1 MAEGRPVQTTLLGLA
16 IAFIIAL
23 LAALIGPYYIDW
35 NQFRPQFEAEAGKII
50 GVPVRVAGELDARLL
65 PAPTLRLRGVT
76 FGGNN
81 DLGRLRADKL
91 DVEFSLGSLMRGE
104 WRATE
109 LSVGGMAVDLGLDA
123 RGRVDLPSTASG
135 TFNLASLAIE
145 RLNLTG
151 RIALHD
157 AASRST
163 LELNDIAF
171 SGDVRSLAGSVRGD
185 GSFTARGVRYPFRV
199 SSGPSA
205 DGSATRLHLNI
216 DPGERAI
223 LADLEGVLAF
233 DNRQPKF
240 EGALT
245 LAVPAARKAGEA
257 GPTPWKLATRLKADP
272 AGAKF
277 EQIDASFGPEDTA
290 LKLGGVGD
298 LRFGASP
305 LLRAVLSARQ
315 VDADRLTAKH
325 DADPQRVLPALR
337 AGLAAIPQ
345 VPIPAQIEFNAD
357 QIMLGGRPLQNI
369 ATELATD
376 GRSWTFRRL
385 ELRAPGMTQVSLNG
399 AAPGADSF
407 SGRLSVESPDPD
419 TLVAWLQGR
428 SEITRRSTRPLR
440 LAGDVTIAA
449 NHLAIDRLKAD
460 IDGGAI
466 EGRIVFVQTGA
477 SNGSRIDADL
487 RADRLD
493 LDAAASFV
501 RALAGPQGEW
511 PEEAKLSLDI
521 GRAISAGQELRPF
534 AARLAYSPASLS
546 LEQLRFGQG
555 GGVTSEASGSFDR
568 TKTTGKLA
576 LKSSA
581 NSLRELTALVEPFAP
596 ALRARLDAL
605 PSLPGATR
613 LKLDLSLDKNA
624 EHADRSNARFVL
636 DLDAPQLKTTA
647 TLAAQTPAAAIGGI
661 DLERL
666 RNSDFTLDAKVA
678 APQAGALLALLGLDR
693 IVAAGEGA
701 SQFEGRLSGAWRR
714 PSQLNAKLS
723 GGGLDADAQ
732 GSVEWSESKPS
743 EPKSFE
749 PKSFEPK
756 ASVNLRVRNANLAPL
771 LGTSPAGTSAQNV
784 SLSSRVT
791 LSGNRLTFGDLDG
804 NAAGSHLRGHVSVTL
819 DQDKSIDGEVGL
831 DSLDLAPALAIAV
844 GAAGRESGEPLSAG
858 LVSGW
863 RGRIAFQALRGTLP
877 GGIELRPFGGTI
889 RSDGQSL
896 AFDALKGGVGGGD
909 MSASL
914 DARNGAGGLALNAR
928 IELSN
933 VDAAALRYRDLALP
947 KGRASV
953 QMALTSQGRSV
964 AALTGALAGNGT
976 VTLES
981 AEIAGL
987 NPRAFE
993 IAIRASDGGQVNDDN
1008 RLRQLVEPALSAGRI
1023 AVPSAQIPFTIRD
1036 GRLRIGATPLEAK
1049 NARAIVSG
1057 GYDIPA
1063 DQADIRASLTP
1074 IMTGLSGAP
1083 PEIQLFA
1090 AGPPDRLSRT
1100 IDLAPLSSWLAVRTI
1115 DRETRRLDAIERGEP
1130 PPATAALPTLVSPEI
1145 ATEQAPPNVPLP
1157 GQDPRRA
1164 PAKPRV
1170 APTPKAPQAAP
1181 AAPSPSLTSPS
1192 LTSPPLASQQ
1202 LAPLP
1207 PAIDVKPAP
1216 GPPPAKP
1223 RPKPPLVLTPQ
1234 HP

>member
-1 MAEGRPVQTTLLGLA
+1 MQTTLLGLA

-23 LAALIGPYYIDW
+23 LAALIGPYFIDW
-35 NQFRPQFEAEAGKII
+35 NQFRPQFEAEASRII

-65 PAPTLRLRGVT
+65 PAPTLRLRSVT

-91 DVEFSLGSLMRGE
+91 DVEFSLSSLMRGE

-109 LSVGGMAVDLGLDA
+109 LTVNGMAVDVGLDA

-185 GSFTARGVRYPFRV
+185 GSFTVGRTRYPFRI

-223 LADLEGVLAF
+223 LADLEGVLVF
-233 DNRQPKF
+233 DNRRPKF
-240 EGALT
+240 DGALT
-245 LAVPAARKAGEA
+245 LAVPAAKKPGEA
-257 GPTPWKLATRLKADP
+257 GPTPWKVTTKLKADP

-277 EQIDASFGPEDTA
+277 EQVDASFGSEDSP

-315 VDADRLTAKH
+315 VDIDKLAGKD
-325 DADPQRVLPALR
+325 DAEPLRILPALR

-345 VPIPAQIEFNAD
+345 APIPAQIEFNSD

-369 ATELATD
+369 AAELATD
-376 GRSWTFRRL
+376 GRSWTFQKL
-385 ELRAPGMTQVSLNG
+385 ELRAPGMTQLSLNG
-399 AAPGADSF
+399 ATPGADSF
-407 SGRLSVESPDPD
+407 SGRLSVESSDPD
-419 TLVAWLQGR
+419 ALVAWLQGR
-428 SEITRRSTRPLR
+428 SEINRRSTRPLR
-440 LAGDVTIAA
+440 LSGDVTIAA
-449 NHLAIDRLKAD
+449 NHLAIDRLKAE
-460 IDGGAI
+460 IEGGAV
-466 EGRIVFVQTGA
+466 EGRIGFVQTGA
-477 SNGSRIDADL
+477 SKGSRIDAEIK
-487 RADRLD
+487 ADRLD

-501 RALAGPQGEW
+501 RALAGPRGEW

-534 AARLAYSPASLS
+534 TAKLGYSPAALS
-546 LEQLRFGQG
+546 LEQLRFGQAS
-555 GGVTSEASGSFDR
+555 GVTTEASGSFDR
-568 TKTTGKLA
+568 TKATGKLA

-581 NSLRELTALVEPFAP
+581 NSLRELTALIEPFAP
-596 ALRARLDAL
+596 SVRARFDAL

-624 EHADRSNARFVL
+624 EHPDRSNARAVL
-636 DLDAPQLKTTA
+636 DLDAPQLKATA
-647 TLAAQTPAAAIGGI
+647 TLTAQTPVAAVNGVDI
-661 DLERL
+661 EKL
-666 RNSDFTLDAKVA
+666 RNSDFTLDSKVST
-678 APQAGALLALLGLDR
+678 PQASALLALLGLDR
-693 IVAAGEGA
+693 VMAAGEGA
-701 SQFEGRLSGAWRR
+701 SQFEGKVSGAWRR
-714 PSQLNAKLS
+714 PLQLNARLS

-732 GSVEWSESKPS
+732 GSVELS
-743 EPKSFE
+743 EPKG
-749 PKSFEPK
+749 
-756 ASVNLRVRNANLAPL
+756 SVNLRVRKANLAPL
-771 LGTSPAGTSAQNV
+771 FGTSPADKSVQGVNLSA
-784 SLSSRVT
+784 RIG
-791 LSGNRLTFGDLDG
+791 LSGNRLTFDDLDSS
-804 NAAGSHLRGHVSVTL
+804 AAGSHLRGHLAVTL
-819 DQDKSIDGEVGL
+819 DQEKTVEGEVGL
-831 DSLDLAPALAIAV
+831 DTLDLMPALAMAI
-844 GAAGRESGEPLSAG
+844 GAAGHDAGEPLSAG
-858 LVSGW
+858 LIGGW
-863 RGRIAFQALRGTLP
+863 RGRIAFQALRGALP
-877 GGIELRPFGGTI
+877 GGIELRPVGGII

-896 AFDALKGGVGGGD
+896 ALDSLKGGLGGGE

-914 DARNGAGGLALNAR
+914 DARNGANGLALSAR
-928 IELSN
+928 IELAN
-933 VDAAALRYRDLALP
+933 VDAATLRYRDLALP

-981 AEIAGL
+981 AEIPGL

-993 IAIRASDGGQVNDDN
+993 IAIRASDAGQVSDDD
-1008 RLRQLVEPALSAGRI
+1008 RLRQLVEPALSAAPI
-1023 AVPSAQIPFTIRD
+1023 AVASAQIPFTIRD
-1036 GRLRIGATPLEAK
+1036 GRLRVGPTPLEAK

-1063 DQADIRASLTP
+1063 DQVDIRASLTP

-1090 AGPPDRLSRT
+1090 AGPPDKLNRT
-1100 IDLAPLSSWLAVRTI
+1100 VDVAPLSSWLAVRTI

-1130 PPATAALPTLVSPEI
+1130 PPATAALPTLVSPDPVPEPSLS
-1145 ATEQAPPNVPLP
+1145 EVPLP
-1157 GQDPRRA
+1157 GRDPRRA
-1164 PAKPRV
+1164 PPPKPRV
-1170 APTPKAPQAAP
+1170 EPRAAPTPRPPQAAP
-1181 AAPSPSLTSPS
+1181 AAA
-1192 LTSPPLASQQ
+1192 SPPLASQQ
-1202 LAPLP
+1202 VAPLP
-1207 PAIDVKPAP
+1207 PPIDVRPP
-1216 GPPPAKP
+1216 PSPPPAKP
-1223 RPKPPLVLTPQ
+1223 RPKPPLVLTPSN
-1234 HP
+1234 P

>member
-1 MAEGRPVQTTLLGLA
+1 MQTTLLGLA

-23 LAALIGPYYIDW
+23 LAALIGPYFIDW
-35 NQFRPQFEAEAGKII
+35 NQFRSQFEAEAGTII

-65 PAPTLRLRGVT
+65 PAPTLRLRSVT

-91 DVEFSLGSLMRGE
+91 DVEFSLSSLMRGE

-109 LSVGGMAVDLGLDA
+109 LSVNGMAVDLGLDA

-185 GSFTARGVRYPFRV
+185 GSFTAAGVRYPFRV

-216 DPGERAI
+216 DPGQRAI

-233 DNRQPKF
+233 DNRLPKF
-240 EGALT
+240 DGALT
-245 LAVPAARKAGEA
+245 LAVPAIKKVGTT
-257 GPTPWKLATRLKADP
+257 GPTPWKLTAKLKADP

-277 EQIDASFGPEDTA
+277 DQIDASFGAEDNA
-290 LKLGGVGD
+290 LKFGGVGD
-298 LRFGASP
+298 VKFGASP

-315 VDADRLTAKH
+315 VDADKLAGRD

-345 VPIPAQIEFNAD
+345 APIAAQIEFNSD

-369 ATELATD
+369 TAELQTD
-376 GRSWTFRRL
+376 GRSWTFQRL
-385 ELRAPGMTQVSLNG
+385 ELRAPGTTQLSLNG
-399 AAPGADSF
+399 ATPGADSF
-407 SGRLSVESPDPD
+407 SGRLSVESSDPD

-428 SEITRRSTRPLR
+428 SEVNRRSTRPLR

-449 NHLAIDRLKAD
+449 NHLAVDKLKAD
-460 IDGGAI
+460 IEGGTV
-466 EGRIVFVQTGA
+466 EGRIAFVQTGA
-477 SNGSRIDADL
+477 SKGSRIDADL
-487 RADRLD
+487 KADRLD

-521 GRAISAGQELRPF
+521 GRAISAGQELQRF
-534 AARLAYSPASLS
+534 SAGLAYDPKSVALDRLKFDQAGGMSVD
-546 LEQLRFGQG
+546 G
-555 GGVTSEASGSFDR
+555 GGNFDR
-568 TKTTGKLA
+568 V
-576 LKSSA
+576 
-581 NSLRELTALVEPFAP
+581 NSQ
-596 ALRARLDAL
+596 
-605 PSLPGATR
+605 G
-613 LKLDLSLDKNA
+613 
-624 EHADRSNARFVL
+624 RFVL
-636 DLDAPQLKTTA
+636 NLTAASLRPMTSIVDALSPAWAQRLQAIDSASGPSTASLVLDLGADKKGDGGRRSATAQLDFATPQA
-647 TLAAQTPAAAIGGI
+647 TGH
-661 DLERL
+661 
-666 RNSDFTLDAKVA
+666 V
-678 APQAGALLALLGLDR
+678 QAGAAPAVSDLRGLDLGALSGNEFTIDARMSSQRGSTLLALFGLDR
-693 IVAAGEGA
+693 AVAAGEGT
-701 SQFEGRLSGAWRR
+701 SRFEGRLSGAWRK
-714 PSQLNAKLS
+714 PLQLSAKLS

-732 GSVEWSESKPS
+732 GSVELS
-743 EPKSFE
+743 EPK
-749 PKSFEPK
+749 
-756 ASVNLRVRNANLAPL
+756 ATVNLRVRNANLAPL
-771 LGTSPAGTSAQNV
+771 FGTSPADQSVRTV
-784 SLSSRVT
+784 SLSSRVG
-791 LSGNRLTFGDLDG
+791 LSGNRLTLDDLDSS
-804 NAAGSHLRGHVSVTL
+804 AAGSHLRGHLAVTL
-819 DQDKSIDGEVGL
+819 DQEKSVDGEVGL
-831 DSLDLAPALAIAV
+831 DKLDLAPALAMVI
-844 GAAGRESGEPLSAG
+844 GAAGRDSGEPLSAG
-858 LVSGW
+858 LLGGW
-863 RGRIAFQALRGTLP
+863 RGRIAFQALHGTLP

-896 AFDALKGGVGGGD
+896 ALDTLKGGLSGGE

-914 DARNGAGGLALNAR
+914 DARNGANGLTLNAR

-933 VDAAALRYRDLALP
+933 VDAATLRYRDLALP

-976 VTLES
+976 VTLDA
-981 AEIAGL
+981 AEISGL

-993 IAIRASDGGQVNDDN
+993 IAIRASDGGQVSDDN
-1008 RLRQLVEPALSAGRI
+1008 RLRQLVEPALAAAPI
-1023 AVPSAQIPFTIRD
+1023 AVASAQIPFTIRD
-1036 GRLRIGATPLEAK
+1036 GRLRVGATPLEAK

-1090 AGPPDRLSRT
+1090 AGPPDKLNRT

-1130 PPATAALPTLVSPEI
+1130 PPATAALPTLVSPD
-1145 ATEQAPPNVPLP
+1145 PVPEPSLTDVPMP
-1157 GQDPRRA
+1157 GRDPRRA
-1164 PAKPRV
+1164 PAKPKT
-1170 APTPKAPQAAP
+1170 APLPKAPHAAP
-1181 AAPSPSLTSPS
+1181 AAPSP
-1192 LTSPPLASQQ
+1192 PLASQQ
-1202 LAPLP
+1202 VAPLP
-1207 PAIDVKPAP
+1207 PPIEVRPAP

-1223 RPKPPLVLTPQ
+1223 RPKPPLVLTPSN
-1234 HP
+1234 P

>member
-1 MAEGRPVQTTLLGLA
+1 MQTTLLGLA

-23 LAALIGPYYIDW
+23 LAALIGPYFIDW
-35 NQFRPQFEAEAGKII
+35 NQFRPQFEAEATRII

-65 PAPTLRLRGVT
+65 PAPTLRLRSVT

-123 RGRVDLPSTASG
+123 RGRVDLPSIASG
-135 TFNLASLAIE
+135 SFNLASLAIE

-157 AASRST
+157 ATSRST
-163 LELNDIAF
+163 LELNDIVF
-171 SGDVRSLAGSVRGD
+171 SGDVRSLAGAVRGE
-185 GSFTARGVRYPFRV
+185 GSFSTTGVRYPFRI

-205 DGSATRLHLNI
+205 DGNATRLHLNI

-233 DNRQPKF
+233 DNRLPKF
-240 EGALT
+240 DGALM
-245 LAVPAARKAGEA
+245 LAVPAVKKAGEA
-257 GPTPWKLATRLKADP
+257 GPTPWKLTTKLKADP

-277 EQIDASFGPEDTA
+277 EQVDASIGTEDAA

-298 LRFGASP
+298 LKFGASP

-315 VDADRLTAKH
+315 VDADKLTAKD

-345 VPIPAQIEFNAD
+345 APIPAQIEFNSD

-369 ATELATD
+369 TAELQTD
-376 GRSWTFRRL
+376 GRSWTFQRL
-385 ELRAPGMTQVSLNG
+385 ELRAPGMTQLSLNG
-399 AAPGADSF
+399 ATPGADSF
-407 SGRLSVESPDPD
+407 SGRLSVESSDPD
-419 TLVAWLQGR
+419 ALVAWLQGR
-428 SEITRRSTRPLR
+428 SEINRRSTRPLR

-460 IDGGAI
+460 IEGGAV
-466 EGRIVFVQTGA
+466 EGRIAFVQTGA
-477 SNGSRIDADL
+477 SKGSRIDAEL
-487 RADRLD
+487 KADRLD

-534 AARLAYSPASLS
+534 AAKLGYGPAALS
-546 LEQLRFGQG
+546 LEQLRFGQAS
-555 GGVTSEASGSFDR
+555 GVTTEASGNFDR
-568 TKTTGKLA
+568 AHATGKLA

-581 NSLRELTALVEPFAP
+581 NSLRDLTALIEPFAP
-596 ALRARLDAL
+596 AVRARFDAI
-605 PSLPGATR
+605 PAISGATR
-613 LKLDLSLDKNA
+613 LKLDLSLDRNA
-624 EHADRSNARFVL
+624 EHADRSNARVVF
-636 DLDAPQLKTTA
+636 DLDSPQLKATA
-647 TLAAQTPAAAIGGI
+647 TLAAQAPVAAIDGI
-661 DLERL
+661 DIDRL
-666 RNSDFTLDAKVA
+666 RNSDFTLDSKVST
-678 APQAGALLALLGLDR
+678 PQAGALLALLGLDR
-693 IVAAGEGA
+693 MVAAGEGA
-701 SQFEGRLSGAWRR
+701 SQLEGKLSGTWQK
-714 PSQLNAKLS
+714 PLQFSAKLS
-723 GGGLDADAQ
+723 GGLDANALGNFDWSTSK
-732 GSVEWSESKPS
+732 GS
-743 EPKSFE
+743 
-749 PKSFEPK
+749 
-756 ASVNLRVRNANLAPL
+756 ASLRVRNVNLAPL
-771 LGTSPAGTSAQNV
+771 FGTSVTDKSVQNV
-784 SLSSRVT
+784 SLSARVG
-791 LSGNRLTFGDLDG
+791 LSGNRLTFDDLDSS
-804 NAAGSHLRGHVSVTL
+804 AAGSHLRGHLTVTL
-819 DQDKSIDGEVGL
+819 DQETSVDGEMGL
-831 DSLDLAPALAIAV
+831 DSLDLAPALAMAI
-844 GAAGRESGEPLSAG
+844 GAAGHDPGEPLSPG
-858 LVSGW
+858 LVGGW
-863 RGRIAFQALRGTLP
+863 RGRIVFQALRGTLP
-877 GGIELRPFGGTI
+877 SGIELRPVGGTI

-896 AFDALKGGVGGGD
+896 ALDALKGGIGGGE

-914 DARNGAGGLALNAR
+914 DARNGANGLTLNTR
-928 IELSN
+928 IELGN
-933 VDAAALRYRDLALP
+933 VDAATLRYRDLALP

-976 VTLES
+976 VTLDS

-993 IAIRASDGGQVNDDN
+993 IAIRASDGGQVADDN
-1008 RLRQLVEPALSAGRI
+1008 RLRQLVEPALSAGPI
-1023 AVPSAQIPFTIRD
+1023 AVASAQIPFTIRD
-1036 GRLRIGATPLEAK
+1036 GRLRVGATPLEAK

-1090 AGPPDRLSRT
+1090 AGPPDKLSRT
-1100 IDLAPLSSWLAVRTI
+1100 VDLAPLSSWLAVRTI

-1130 PPATAALPTLVSPEI
+1130 PPATAALPTLVSPD
-1145 ATEQAPPNVPLP
+1145 PLP
-1157 GQDPRRA
+1157 EPSLTDVPIPGRDPRRTPPKSKVA
-1164 PAKPRV
+1164 PA
-1170 APTPKAPQAAP
+1170 PKAPQAAP
-1181 AAPSPSLTSPS
+1181 AAP
-1192 LTSPPLASQQ
+1192 SPPLASQQ

-1207 PAIDVKPAP
+1207 PPIDVRPAP
-1216 GPPPAKP
+1216 GPAPARPK
-1223 RPKPPLVLTPQ
+1223 PKPPLVLTPSN
-1234 HP
+1234 P

>member
-1 MAEGRPVQTTLLGLA
+1 MQTTLLGLA

-315 VDADRLTAKH
+315 VDADRLTAKD

-568 TKTTGKLA
+568 TNTTGKLA

-771 LGTSPAGTSAQNV
+771 LGTSPAGKSAQNV

-1234 HP
+1234 NP

>member
-1 MAEGRPVQTTLLGLA
+1 MQTTLLGLA

-23 LAALIGPYYIDW
+23 LAALIGPYFIDW
-35 NQFRPQFEAEAGKII
+35 NQFRPQFEAEASRII

-65 PAPTLRLRGVT
+65 PAPTLRLRSVT

-109 LSVGGMAVDLGLDA
+109 LSVNGMAVDLGLDA

-145 RLNLTG
+145 RVNLTG

-171 SGDVRSLAGSVRGD
+171 SGDVRSPAGSVRGD
-185 GSFTARGVRYPFRV
+185 GSFTVGRSRYPFRI

-205 DGSATRLHLNI
+205 DGSATRLHLNV
-216 DPGERAI
+216 DPGERPI

-240 EGALT
+240 DGALT
-245 LAVPAARKAGEA
+245 LAVPAAKKPGEA
-257 GPTPWKLATRLKADP
+257 GPTPWKLTTKLKADP

-277 EQIDASFGPEDTA
+277 EQVDASFGAEDSA

-298 LRFGASP
+298 LRFGAAP

-315 VDADRLTAKH
+315 VDADKLAGKD
-325 DADPQRVLPALR
+325 DAEPLRILPALR

-345 VPIPAQIEFNAD
+345 APIPAQIEFNSD

-369 ATELATD
+369 AAELSTD
-376 GRSWTFRRL
+376 GRSWTFQKL
-385 ELRAPGMTQVSLNG
+385 ELRAPGMTQLSLNG
-399 AAPGADSF
+399 ATPGADSF
-407 SGRLSVESPDPD
+407 SGRLSVESSDPD

-428 SEITRRSTRPLR
+428 SEINRRSTRPLR
-440 LAGDVTIAA
+440 LSGDVTIAA
-449 NHLAIDRLKAD
+449 NHLAVDKLKAE
-460 IDGGAI
+460 IEGGAV
-466 EGRIVFVQTGA
+466 EGRVAFVQTGA
-477 SNGSRIDADL
+477 SKGSHIDAEIK
-487 RADRLD
+487 ADRLD

-521 GRAISAGQELRPF
+521 GRAISAGQELKPF
-534 AARLAYSPASLS
+534 MAKLGYGPAALS
-546 LEQLRFGQG
+546 LEQLRFGQA
-555 GGVTSEASGSFDR
+555 GGVTTEASGSFDR
-568 TKTTGKLA
+568 TRATGKLA
-576 LKSSA
+576 LTSSA
-581 NSLRELTALVEPFAP
+581 NSLRELTALIEPFAP
-596 ALRARLDAL
+596 AVRARLDAV
-605 PSLPGATR
+605 PPLPGATR

-624 EHADRSNARFVL
+624 EHADRSNARAVL
-636 DLDAPQLKTTA
+636 DLDAPQLKASA
-647 TLAAQTPAAAIGGI
+647 TLTAQTPVAAVNGI
-661 DLERL
+661 DLEKL
-666 RNSDFTLDAKVA
+666 RSSDFTLDSKVST
-678 APQAGALLALLGLDR
+678 PQAGALLALLGLDR
-693 IVAAGEGA
+693 VVAASEGA
-701 SQFEGRLSGAWRR
+701 SQFEGKLSGAWRR
-714 PSQLNAKLS
+714 PLQLNAKLS

-732 GSVEWSESKPS
+732 GNIELS
-743 EPKSFE
+743 EPKG
-749 PKSFEPK
+749 
-756 ASVNLRVRNANLAPL
+756 SVNLRVRNANLAPL
-771 LGTSPAGTSAQNV
+771 FGTSPADKSVQSVNLSA
-784 SLSSRVT
+784 RVG
-791 LSGNRLTFGDLDG
+791 LSGNRLTFDDLDSS
-804 NAAGSHLRGHVSVTL
+804 AAGSHLRGHLAVTL
-819 DQDKSIDGEVGL
+819 DPERNVEGEVGL
-831 DSLDLAPALAIAV
+831 DSLDLMPALAMAI
-844 GAAGRESGEPLSAG
+844 GAAGRDAGEPLSAG
-858 LVSGW
+858 LIGGW
-863 RGRIAFQALRGTLP
+863 RGRIAFQALHGTLP
-877 GGIELRPFGGTI
+877 GGIELRPVGGII

-896 AFDALKGGVGGGD
+896 ALDGLKGGLGGGE
-909 MSASL
+909 MSASF
-914 DARNGAGGLALNAR
+914 DARNGANGLALSAR
-928 IELSN
+928 IELAN
-933 VDAAALRYRDLALP
+933 VDAASLRYRDLALP

-953 QMALTSQGRSV
+953 QMALTSQGRSI

-981 AEIAGL
+981 AEISGL

-993 IAIRASDGGQVNDDN
+993 IAIRASDGGQVSDDN
-1008 RLRQLVEPALSAGRI
+1008 RLRQLVEPALSAAPI
-1023 AVPSAQIPFTIRD
+1023 AVASAQIPFTIRD
-1036 GRLRIGATPLEAK
+1036 GRLRVGATPLEAK

-1130 PPATAALPTLVSPEI
+1130 PPATAALPTLVSPDPVPEPSL
-1145 ATEQAPPNVPLP
+1145 TDVPLP
-1157 GQDPRRA
+1157 GRDPRRA
-1164 PAKPRV
+1164 PPAKPKA
-1170 APTPKAPQAAP
+1170 APTPKTPQAAP
-1181 AAPSPSLTSPS
+1181 AVPSPP

-1202 LAPLP
+1202 VAPLP
-1207 PAIDVKPAP
+1207 PPIEVRPAP

-1234 HP
+1234 SNP

>member
-1 MAEGRPVQTTLLGLA
+1 MQTTLLGLA

-23 LAALIGPYYIDW
+23 LAALIGPSYVDW

-65 PAPTLRLRGVT
+65 PAPTLRLRQVT

-91 DVEFSLGSLMRGE
+91 DVEFSLSSLMRGE

-185 GSFTARGVRYPFRV
+185 GGFTANGVRYPFRV

-205 DGSATRLHLNI
+205 DGSATRLHLNV

-233 DNRQPKF
+233 DNRLPKF
-240 EGALT
+240 DGALT
-245 LAVPAARKAGEA
+245 LAVPAVKKAGEA
-257 GPTPWKLATRLKADP
+257 GPTPWKLTTKLRADP

-277 EQIDASFGPEDTA
+277 EQIDASFGAEDNA

-298 LRFGASP
+298 VRFGASP

-315 VDADRLTAKH
+315 VDADRLAGK
-325 DADPQRVLPALR
+325 DDSEPLRILPALR

-345 VPIPAQIEFNAD
+345 APIPAQIEFNSD

-369 ATELATD
+369 TAELQTD
-376 GRSWTFRRL
+376 GRSWTFQRL
-385 ELRAPGMTQVSLNG
+385 ELRAPGMTQLSLNG
-399 AAPGADSF
+399 ATPGADSF
-407 SGRLSVESPDPD
+407 SGRLSVESSDPD
-419 TLVAWLQGR
+419 ALVAWLQGR

-460 IDGGAI
+460 IEGGAV
-466 EGRIVFVQTGA
+466 EGRIAFVQTGA
-477 SNGSRIDADL
+477 SKGSRIDAEL
-487 RADRLD
+487 KADRLD

-534 AARLAYSPASLS
+534 AAKLAYGPASLS
-546 LEQLRFGQG
+546 LEQLRFGQAS
-555 GGVTSEASGSFDR
+555 GVTTEASGSFDR
-568 TKTTGKLA
+568 TKATGKLA

-581 NSLRELTALVEPFAP
+581 NSLRELTALIEPFAP
-596 ALRARLDAL
+596 AVRARFDAM

-613 LKLDLSLDKNA
+613 LKLDLSLDRNA
-624 EHADRSNARFVL
+624 EHADRSNARAVL
-636 DLDAPQLKTTA
+636 DLDAPQLKATA
-647 TLAAQTPAAAIGGI
+647 TLAAQMPAAAVNGI
-661 DLERL
+661 DIEKL
-666 RNSDFTLDAKVA
+666 RNSDFTLDTKLST
-678 APQAGALLALLGLDR
+678 PQAGALLALLGLDR
-693 IVAAGEGA
+693 VVAAGEGA
-701 SQFEGRLSGAWRR
+701 SQFEGKLTGAWRR
-714 PSQLNAKLS
+714 PLQLNAKLN

-732 GSVEWSESKPS
+732 GSVELSG
-743 EPKSFE
+743 
-749 PKSFEPK
+749 PK

-771 LGTSPAGTSAQNV
+771 FGTSPADKSMQVV
-784 SLSSRVT
+784 SLSSRVG
-791 LSGNRLTFGDLDG
+791 LSGNRLTFDDLDG
-804 NAAGSHLRGHVSVTL
+804 NAAGSHLRGHLAVMLDPEKSV
-819 DQDKSIDGEVGL
+819 DGEVGL
-831 DSLDLAPALAIAV
+831 DTLDLAPALAVAI
-844 GAAGRESGEPLSAG
+844 GAAGHESGEPLSAG
-858 LVSGW
+858 LLGGW
-863 RGRIAFQALRGTLP
+863 RGRIAFQALRGMLP

-896 AFDALKGGVGGGD
+896 ALDALKGSLGGGE
-909 MSASL
+909 MSASF
-914 DARNGAGGLALNAR
+914 DARNGANGLTLNSR
-928 IELSN
+928 IELNN
-933 VDAAALRYRDLALP
+933 VDAAALRYRALALP

-976 VTLES
+976 VTLDS
-981 AEIAGL
+981 AEIGGL

-993 IAIRASDGGQVNDDN
+993 IAIRASDGGQVADDN
-1008 RLRQLVEPALSAGRI
+1008 RLRQLVEPALAAAPI
-1023 AVPSAQIPFTIRD
+1023 AVASAQIPFTIRD
-1036 GRLRIGATPLEAK
+1036 GRLRVGATPLEAK

-1090 AGPPDRLSRT
+1090 AGPPDRLNRT

-1130 PPATAALPTLVSPEI
+1130 PPATAALPTLVSPD
-1145 ATEQAPPNVPLP
+1145 AAPEQAPVNVPLP

-1164 PAKPRV
+1164 PPKPKA

-1181 AAPSPSLTSPS
+1181 AAP
-1192 LTSPPLASQQ
+1192 SPPLASQQ

-1207 PAIDVKPAP
+1207 PAIDVRPAP
-1216 GPPPAKP
+1216 GPAPAKP
-1223 RPKPPLVLTPQ
+1223 KPKPPLVLTP
-1234 HP
+1234 HNP

>member
-1 MAEGRPVQTTLLGLA
+1 MQTTLLGLA

-23 LAALIGPYYIDW
+23 LAALIGPYFIDW
-35 NQFRPQFEAEAGKII
+35 NQFRPQFEAEAGRII

-65 PAPTLRLRGVT
+65 PAPTLRLRAVT

-91 DVEFSLGSLMRGE
+91 DVEFSLSSLMRGE

-109 LSVGGMAVDLGLDA
+109 LSVNGMAVDLGLDA
-123 RGRVDLPSTASG
+123 KGRVDLPSTASG

-163 LELNDIAF
+163 LELSDIAF

-185 GSFTARGVRYPFRV
+185 GSFTAAGVRYPFRI

-205 DGSATRLHLNI
+205 DGNATRLHLNI

-233 DNRQPKF
+233 DNRLPKF

-245 LAVPAARKAGEA
+245 LAVPAAKKPGQA
-257 GPTPWKLATRLKADP
+257 GPTPWKLTTKLKADP

-277 EQIDASFGPEDTA
+277 DQVDASFGPDDTA
-290 LKLGGVGD
+290 LKFGGVGD
-298 LRFGASP
+298 LKFGTSP

-315 VDADRLTAKH
+315 VDADKLTAKD
-325 DADPQRVLPALR
+325 DADPQRVMPALR

-345 VPIPAQIEFNAD
+345 APIPAQIEFNSD

-369 ATELATD
+369 TAELQTD
-376 GRSWTFRRL
+376 GRSWTFQRL
-385 ELRAPGMTQVSLNG
+385 ELRAPGMTQLSLNG
-399 AAPGADSF
+399 ATPGADSF
-407 SGRLSVESPDPD
+407 SGRLSIESSDPD

-428 SEITRRSTRPLR
+428 SEVNRRSTRPLR

-449 NHLAIDRLKAD
+449 NHFAIDGLKAE
-460 IDGGAI
+460 IEGGAV
-466 EGRIVFVQTGA
+466 EGRIAFVQTGA
-477 SNGSRIDADL
+477 SKGSRIDAEL
-487 RADRLD
+487 KADRLD
-493 LDAAASFV
+493 LDAAASFA

-534 AARLAYSPASLS
+534 TAKLGYGPAALS
-546 LEQLRFGQG
+546 LEQLRFGQAS
-555 GGVTSEASGSFDR
+555 GVTTEASGNFDR
-568 TKTTGKLA
+568 TRATGKLA

-581 NSLRELTALVEPFAP
+581 NSLRELTALLEPFAP
-596 ALRARLDAL
+596 SVRARFDAI

-624 EHADRSNARFVL
+624 EHADRNDARVVF
-636 DLDAPQLKTTA
+636 DLDAPQLKATA
-647 TLAAQTPAAAIGGI
+647 TLVAQTPVAAVNGI
-661 DLERL
+661 DVDRL
-666 RNSDFTLDAKVA
+666 RNSDFTLDSKVST
-678 APQAGALLALLGLDR
+678 PQASALLALLGLDR
-693 IVAAGEGA
+693 VVAAGEGA
-701 SQFEGRLSGAWRR
+701 SQLEGRLSGAWRR
-714 PSQLNAKLS
+714 PAQLNAKLS

-732 GSVEWSESKPS
+732 GSVELS
-743 EPKSFE
+743 EPKSSE
-749 PKSFEPK
+749 LK

-771 LGTSPAGTSAQNV
+771 FGTSPADKSVQAVN
-784 SLSSRVT
+784 LSSRVG
-791 LSGNRLTFGDLDG
+791 LSGNRLTLDDLDG
-804 NAAGSHLRGHVSVTL
+804 SAAGSHLRGHLSVSLDQEKSVDGEIGLDTL
-819 DQDKSIDGEVGL
+819 DL
-831 DSLDLAPALAIAV
+831 MPALAMAV
-844 GAAGRESGEPLSAG
+844 GAAGHDAGEPLSAG
-858 LVSGW
+858 LLGGW
-863 RGRIAFQALRGTLP
+863 RGRVAFQALHGTLP
-877 GGIELRPFGGTI
+877 GGIELRPFSGTI

-896 AFDALKGGVGGGD
+896 ALDALKGGIGGGEI
-909 MSASL
+909 SASL
-914 DARNGAGGLALNAR
+914 DARNGANGLTLNAR
-928 IELSN
+928 IDLGN
-933 VDAAALRYRDLALP
+933 VDAAVLRYRNLALP

-993 IAIRASDGGQVNDDN
+993 IAIRASDGGQVADDN
-1008 RLRQLVEPALSAGRI
+1008 RLRQLVEPALSAGPI
-1023 AVPSAQIPFTIRD
+1023 AVASAQIPFTIRD
-1036 GRLRIGATPLEAK
+1036 GRLRVGATPLEAK

-1090 AGPPDRLSRT
+1090 AGPPDKMNRT
-1100 IDLAPLSSWLAVRTI
+1100 VDVAPLSSWLAVRMI

-1130 PPATAALPTLVSPEI
+1130 PPATAALPTLVSPD
-1145 ATEQAPPNVPLP
+1145 PVPDSSLLDVPMP
-1157 GQDPRRA
+1157 GRDPRRA
-1164 PAKPRV
+1164 PPKPKV

-1181 AAPSPSLTSPS
+1181 AVPNPPLTSPALTS
-1192 LTSPPLASQQ
+1192 PALTSPPLASPPLASQQ
-1202 LAPLP
+1202 VAPLP
-1207 PAIDVKPAP
+1207 PPIDVRPAP
-1216 GPPPAKP
+1216 GPAPAKP
-1223 RPKPPLVLTPQ
+1223 RPKPPLVLTPSN
-1234 HP
+1234 P

>member
-16 IAFIIAL
+16 IAFILAL
-23 LAALIGPYYIDW
+23 LAALIGPYFVDW
-35 NQFRPQFEAEAGKII
+35 NQFRSQFEAEATRII

-65 PAPTLRLRGVT
+65 PAPTLRLRSVT

-123 RGRVDLPSTASG
+123 RGKVDLPSTASG

-163 LELNDIAF
+163 LELNDIVF

-185 GSFTARGVRYPFRV
+185 GNFTAAGTRYPFRI
-199 SSGPSA
+199 SSGPSP

-223 LADLEGVLAF
+223 LVDLEGVLAF
-233 DNRQPKF
+233 DNRLPKF
-240 EGALT
+240 DGALT
-245 LAVPAARKAGEA
+245 LAVPPTKKPGEA
-257 GPTPWKLATRLKADP
+257 GPSPWKLTAKLKADP

-277 EQIDASFGPEDTA
+277 DQIDASFGAEETT
-290 LKLGGVGD
+290 LKVGGVGD

-315 VDADRLTAKH
+315 VDADKLAGRD
-325 DADPQRVLPALR
+325 DAEPLRIMPALR

-345 VPIPAQIEFNAD
+345 APIPAQIEFNSD

-369 ATELATD
+369 TTELQTD
-376 GRSWTFRRL
+376 GRSWTFQRL
-385 ELRAPGMTQVSLNG
+385 ELRAPGMTQLSLKG
-399 AAPGADSF
+399 ATPGADSF
-407 SGRLSVESPDPD
+407 SGRLSVESSDPD

-428 SEITRRSTRPLR
+428 NEVNRRSTRPLR
-440 LAGDVTIAA
+440 LAGEVTIAA
-449 NHLAIDRLKAD
+449 NHLAIDKLKAD
-460 IDGGAI
+460 IEGGAV
-466 EGRIVFVQTGA
+466 EGRIAFVQTGA
-477 SNGSRIDADL
+477 SKGSRIDADL
-487 RADRLD
+487 KADRLD

-534 AARLAYSPASLS
+534 AAKLGYGPTSLS
-546 LEQLRFGQG
+546 LEQLRFGQSS
-555 GGVTSEASGSFDR
+555 GVTTEASGSFDR
-568 TKTTGKLA
+568 TKATGKLA

-581 NSLRELTALVEPFAP
+581 NSLRDVTALLEPIAP
-596 ALRARLDAL
+596 AVRARFDAL
-605 PSLPGATR
+605 PALPGATR
-613 LKLDLSLDKNA
+613 LTLNLSLDKNA
-624 EHADRSNARFVL
+624 EHADRSDARAML
-636 DLDAPQLKTTA
+636 DLDAPQLKANA
-647 TLAAQTPAAAIGGI
+647 TLAAQMPVAAVNGI
-661 DLERL
+661 DIDRL
-666 RNSDFTLDAKVA
+666 RASDFTLESRVSS
-678 APQAGALLALLGLDR
+678 PQAASLTALLGLDR
-693 IVAAGEGA
+693 MVTAGEGA
-701 SQFEGRLSGAWRR
+701 SQIEGKLSGAWRR
-714 PSQLNAKLS
+714 PLQLNVKLS

-732 GSVEWSESKPS
+732 GSVDLSAP
-743 EPKSFE
+743 EPKG
-749 PKSFEPK
+749 
-756 ASVNLRVRNANLAPL
+756 SVNLRVRNANLAPL
-771 LGTSPAGTSAQNV
+771 FGTDKSAQNV
-784 SLSSRVT
+784 SLSSRLT
-791 LSGNRLTFGDLDG
+791 LSGNRLTFDDLDST
-804 NAAGSHLRGHVSVTL
+804 ASGSHLRGHLAMTLGQEKSV
-819 DQDKSIDGEVGL
+819 DGEVGL
-831 DSLDLAPALAIAV
+831 DSLDLAPALALAV
-844 GAAGRESGEPLSAG
+844 GAAGRDSGEPLSAG

-863 RGRIAFQALRGTLP
+863 RGRIAFQALRGSLP
-877 GGIELRPFGGTI
+877 GGIELRPFSGML

-896 AFDALKGGVGGGD
+896 AFDGLKGALGGGE
-909 MSASL
+909 MTASL
-914 DARNGAGGLALNAR
+914 DARNGANGLALSAH
-928 IELSN
+928 LDLTN
-933 VDAAALRYRDLALP
+933 VDAASLRYRDLALP

-953 QMALTSQGRSV
+953 QMTLTSQGRSV
-964 AALTGALAGNGT
+964 SALTGALAGNGT
-976 VTLES
+976 VTLDS
-981 AEIAGL
+981 AEIIGL

-993 IAIRASDGGQVNDDN
+993 IAIRASDGGQVSDDN
-1008 RLRQLVEPALSAGRI
+1008 RLRQLVEPALSAAPI
-1023 AVPSAQIPFTIRD
+1023 TVASAQIPFTIRD
-1036 GRLRIGATPLEAK
+1036 GRLRVGATPLEAK

-1090 AGPPDRLSRT
+1090 AGPPDKLSRT
-1100 IDLAPLSSWLAVRTI
+1100 VDLTPLSSWLAVRTI

-1130 PPATAALPTLVSPEI
+1130 PPATAALPTLVSPEP
-1145 ATEQAPPNVPLP
+1145 EPAPALTDVPMP
-1157 GQDPRRA
+1157 GRDPRRA
-1164 PAKPRV
+1164 PPKVRLEPKA
-1170 APTPKAPQAAP
+1170 APTPKAPLAAP
-1181 AAPSPSLTSPS
+1181 AAPSP
-1192 LTSPPLASQQ
+1192 PLASQQ
-1202 LAPLP
+1202 VAPLP
-1207 PAIDVKPAP
+1207 PPIDVRPAP

-1234 HP
+1234 NP

>member
-1 MAEGRPVQTTLLGLA
+1 MQTTLLGLA
-16 IAFIIAL
+16 IAFILAL
-23 LAALIGPYYIDW
+23 LAALIGPYFIDW
-35 NQFRPQFEAEAGKII
+35 NQFRPQFEAEAGRII

-65 PAPTLRLRGVT
+65 PAPTLRLRSVT

-91 DVEFSLGSLMRGE
+91 DVEFSLSSLMRGE

-109 LSVGGMAVDLGLDA
+109 LTVGGMAVDLGLDA

-135 TFNLASLAIE
+135 TFNLASLAID
-145 RLNLTG
+145 RVNLTG

-163 LELNDIAF
+163 LELSDIAF
-171 SGDVRSLAGSVRGD
+171 AGDVRSLAGAVRGD
-185 GSFTARGVRYPFRV
+185 GSFTVTGVRYPFRI

-233 DNRQPKF
+233 DNRLPKF
-240 EGALT
+240 DGALT
-245 LAVPAARKAGEA
+245 LAVPAPKKGET
-257 GPTPWKLATRLKADP
+257 GPMPWKLTTKLKADP

-277 EQIDASFGPEDTA
+277 EQVDASFGTEDTA

-315 VDADRLTAKH
+315 VDADKLTGKS
-325 DADPQRVLPALR
+325 DSDPQRVLPALR

-345 VPIPAQIEFNAD
+345 APIPAQIEFNSD

-369 ATELATD
+369 TAELATD
-376 GRSWTFRRL
+376 GRSWTFQRL
-385 ELRAPGMTQVSLNG
+385 ELRAPGMTQLSLNG
-399 AAPGADSF
+399 ATPGADSF
-407 SGRLSVESPDPD
+407 SGRLSVESSDPD

-428 SEITRRSTRPLR
+428 SEVNRRSTRPLR
-440 LAGDVTIAA
+440 LSGDVTIAA
-449 NHLAIDRLKAD
+449 NHLAIDKMKAD
-460 IDGGAI
+460 IEGGTV
-466 EGRIVFVQTGA
+466 EGRIAFVQTGA
-477 SNGSRIDADL
+477 SRGSRIDAEL
-487 RADRLD
+487 KADRLD

-501 RALAGPQGEW
+501 RALGGPQGEW
-511 PEEAKLSLDI
+511 PEEAKLSLDV

-534 AARLAYSPASLS
+534 TAKLGYGPAALS
-546 LEQLRFGQG
+546 LEQLRFGQA
-555 GGVTSEASGSFDR
+555 GGVTTEASGGFDR
-568 TKTTGKLA
+568 AKATGRLA

-581 NSLRELTALVEPFAP
+581 NSLRELTALIEPFAP
-596 ALRARLDAL
+596 AVRARFDAL
-605 PSLPGATR
+605 PPLPGPTR
-613 LKLDLSLDKNA
+613 LKLDLSLDRNA
-624 EHADRSNARFVL
+624 EHADRSDARAVL
-636 DLDAPQLKTTA
+636 DLDAPQLKATA
-647 TLAAQTPAAAIGGI
+647 TLVAQTPAAAVDGI
-661 DLERL
+661 DLDRL
-666 RNSDFTLDAKVA
+666 RNSDFTLESKAST
-678 APQAGALLALLGLDR
+678 PQASALLALLGLDR
-693 IVAAGEGA
+693 VVAAGEGA
-701 SQFEGRLSGAWRR
+701 SQFEGKVTGAWRR
-714 PSQLNAKLS
+714 PLQLSAKLG

-732 GSVEWSESKPS
+732 GSVDLSAP
-743 EPKSFE
+743 
-749 PKSFEPK
+749 EPK

-771 LGTSPAGTSAQNV
+771 FGTSPTDKATRSV
-784 SLSSRVT
+784 SLSSRVG
-791 LSGNRLTFGDLDG
+791 LSGNRLTFDDLDG
-804 NAAGSHLRGHVSVTL
+804 SAAGSHLRGRLAVTL
-819 DQDKSIDGEVGL
+819 DQEKSVDGEVGL
-831 DSLDLAPALAIAV
+831 DSLDLTPALAVAI
-844 GAAGRESGEPLSAG
+844 GAAGHDAGEPLSPG
-858 LVSGW
+858 LLGGW
-863 RGRIAFQALRGTLP
+863 RGRVAFQALHGTLP
-877 GGIELRPFGGTI
+877 GGIELRPVGGTI

-896 AFDALKGGVGGGD
+896 ALDALKGGVGGGE
-909 MSASL
+909 MSASV
-914 DARNGAGGLALNAR
+914 DARNGANGLTLNAR
-928 IELSN
+928 IDLSN
-933 VDAAALRYRDLALP
+933 VDATTLRYRDLALP
-947 KGRASV
+947 KGRASI

-993 IAIRASDGGQVNDDN
+993 IAIRASDGGQVADDV
-1008 RLRQLVEPALSAGRI
+1008 RLRQLVEPALSAAPI
-1023 AVPSAQIPFTIRD
+1023 AVASAQIPFTIRD
-1036 GRLRIGATPLEAK
+1036 GRLRVGATPLEAK

-1090 AGPPDRLSRT
+1090 AGPPDRLNRT
-1100 IDLAPLSSWLAVRTI
+1100 VDLSPLSSWLAVRTI

-1130 PPATAALPTLVSPEI
+1130 PPATAALPTLVSPDP
-1145 ATEQAPPNVPLP
+1145 APEPSLTDVPMP
-1157 GQDPRRA
+1157 GRDPRRA
-1164 PAKPRV
+1164 PPPKPRA

-1181 AAPSPSLTSPS
+1181 AAPSPSITSPPLTSAPLAS
-1192 LTSPPLASQQ
+1192 PPLPSPPLASQV
-1202 LAPLP
+1202 APLP
-1207 PAIDVKPAP
+1207 PPIEVRPAP

-1234 HP
+1234 NP

>member
-1 MAEGRPVQTTLLGLA
+1 MQTTLLGLA
-16 IAFIIAL
+16 IAFILAL
-23 LAALIGPYYIDW
+23 LAALIGPYFVDW
-35 NQFRPQFEAEAGKII
+35 NQFRPQFEAEAGRII

-91 DVEFSLGSLMRGE
+91 DVEFSLSSLMRGE

-109 LSVGGMAVDLGLDA
+109 LSVNGMAVDLGLDA

-135 TFNLASLAIE
+135 SFNLASLAIE

-185 GSFTARGVRYPFRV
+185 GSFTASGVRYPFRV

-205 DGSATRLHLNI
+205 DGNATRLHLNI

-233 DNRQPKF
+233 DNRLPKF

-245 LAVPAARKAGEA
+245 LAVPAPKKAGDA
-257 GPTPWKLATRLKADP
+257 GPMPWKLTTKLKADP

-277 EQIDASFGPEDTA
+277 EQVDASFGVEDSA

-298 LRFGASP
+298 IRFGASP

-315 VDADRLTAKH
+315 VDADKLTAKN
-325 DADPQRVLPALR
+325 DAEPQRILPALR

-345 VPIPAQIEFNAD
+345 APIPAQIEFNSD

-369 ATELATD
+369 TAELATD
-376 GRSWTFRRL
+376 GRSWTFQRL
-385 ELRAPGMTQVSLNG
+385 ELRAPGQTQLSLNG
-399 AAPGADSF
+399 ATPGADSF
-407 SGRLSVESPDPD
+407 SGRLSVDSSDPD

-428 SEITRRSTRPLR
+428 SEVNRRSTRPLR

-449 NHLAIDRLKAD
+449 NHFAIDRLKAE
-460 IDGGAI
+460 IEGGAV
-466 EGRIVFVQTGA
+466 EGRIAFVQTGA
-477 SNGSRIDADL
+477 SKGSRIDAEL
-487 RADRLD
+487 KADRLD
-493 LDAAASFV
+493 LDAAAGFV
-501 RALAGPQGEW
+501 RALSGPQGEW

-534 AARLAYSPASLS
+534 TAKLGYGPASLS
-546 LEQLRFGQG
+546 LEQLRFGQAS
-555 GGVTSEASGSFDR
+555 GVTTEASGSFDR
-568 TKTTGKLA
+568 AKATGKLA

-581 NSLRELTALVEPFAP
+581 NSLRDLTALLEPFAP
-596 ALRARLDAL
+596 SVRARFDAI

-613 LKLDLSLDKNA
+613 LKLDLSLDKNT
-624 EHADRSNARFVL
+624 EHADRNDARAVIEL
-636 DLDAPQLKTTA
+636 DSPQLKASA
-647 TLAAQTPAAAIGGI
+647 TLAAQTPVAAVNGI
-661 DLERL
+661 DIERL
-666 RNSDFTLDAKVA
+666 RDSDFTLDSKVST
-678 APQAGALLALLGLDR
+678 PQGSALLALLGLDR
-693 IVAAGEGA
+693 VVAAGEGA
-701 SQFEGRLSGAWRR
+701 SQFEGRLSGAWRHQL
-714 PSQLNAKLS
+714 QLNAKLS

-732 GSVEWSESKPS
+732 GTVELS
-743 EPKSFE
+743 EPKG
-749 PKSFEPK
+749 
-756 ASVNLRVRNANLAPL
+756 SVNLRVRNANLAPL
-771 LGTSPAGTSAQNV
+771 FGTSPADKSVQSVN
-784 SLSSRVT
+784 LSSRVS
-791 LSGNRLTFGDLDG
+791 LSGNRLTFNDLDSTL
-804 NAAGSHLRGHVSVTL
+804 AGSHLRGHLAVTL
-819 DQDKSIDGEVGL
+819 DQEKTVDGEVGL
-831 DSLDLAPALAIAV
+831 DSLDLVPALAMAI
-844 GAAGRESGEPLSAG
+844 GAAGHDANAPLSAG
-858 LVSGW
+858 LLGGW
-863 RGRIAFQALRGTLP
+863 RGRVAFQALHGTLP
-877 GGIELRPFGGTI
+877 GGIELRPFGGTV

-896 AFDALKGGVGGGD
+896 ALDAMKGGVGGGE

-914 DARNGAGGLALNAR
+914 DARNGANGLTLNAR
-928 IELSN
+928 IELGN

-947 KGRASV
+947 KGRASA

-976 VTLES
+976 VTLDS
-981 AEIAGL
+981 AEISGL

-993 IAIRASDGGQVNDDN
+993 IAIRASDGGQVADDN
-1008 RLRQLVEPALSAGRI
+1008 RLRQLVEPALSAGPI
-1023 AVPSAQIPFTIRD
+1023 AVASAQIPFTIRD
-1036 GRLRIGATPLEAK
+1036 GRLRVGATSLEAK

-1090 AGPPDRLSRT
+1090 AGPPDRLNRT
-1100 IDLAPLSSWLAVRTI
+1100 VDLGPLSSWLAVRTI

-1130 PPATAALPTLVSPEI
+1130 PPATAALPTLVSPEP
-1145 ATEQAPPNVPLP
+1145 TPEPSLLDVPMP
-1157 GQDPRRA
+1157 GRDPRRA
-1164 PAKPRV
+1164 PPPKPKADIRV

-1181 AAPSPSLTSPS
+1181 AAPSPPLTSPQ
-1192 LTSPPLASQQ
+1192 LTSPPLASHQI
-1202 LAPLP
+1202 APLP
-1207 PAIDVKPAP
+1207 PPIDVRPAP

-1223 RPKPPLVLTPQ
+1223 KPKPPLVLTPQ
-1234 HP
+1234 NP

>member
-1 MAEGRPVQTTLLGLA
+1 MQTTLLGLA

-50 GVPVRVAGELDARLL
+50 GVPVRVAGQLDARLL
-65 PAPTLRLRGVT
+65 PTPTLRLRSVT

-109 LSVGGMAVDLGLDA
+109 LSVGGMALDLGLDA

-185 GSFTARGVRYPFRV
+185 GSFTASGVRYPFRV

-245 LAVPAARKAGEA
+245 FAVPATKKAGEV
-257 GPTPWKLATRLKADP
+257 GPTPWKLATRFKADP

-277 EQIDASFGPEDTA
+277 DQIDASFGTEDTA

-298 LRFGASP
+298 LRFGSSP

-315 VDADRLTAKH
+315 VDADRLTARD
-325 DADPQRVLPALR
+325 DADPQRVMPALR

-357 QIMLGGRPLQNI
+357 QIMFGGRPLQNI

-385 ELRAPGMTQVSLNG
+385 ELRAPGMTQLSLNG

-407 SGRLSVESPDPD
+407 SGRLSVESSDPD

-428 SEITRRSTRPLR
+428 SEINRRSTRPLR

-460 IDGGAI
+460 IEGGAV
-466 EGRIVFVQTGA
+466 EGRIAFVQTGA
-477 SNGSRIDADL
+477 SKGSRIDAEL

-521 GRAISAGQELRPF
+521 GRAISASQELRPF

-546 LEQLRFGQG
+546 LEQLRFGQA
-555 GGVTSEASGSFDR
+555 GGVTTEASGSFDR
-568 TKTTGKLA
+568 TNATGKLA

-581 NSLRELTALVEPFAP
+581 NSLRELTALIEPFAP
-596 ALRARLDAL
+596 AVRARVDAI
-605 PSLPGATR
+605 PALPGATR
-613 LKLDLSLDKNA
+613 LKLDLSLDKSA
-624 EHADRSNARFVL
+624 EHADRSNARAVL
-636 DLDAPQLKTTA
+636 DLDAPQLKATA
-647 TLAAQTPAAAIGGI
+647 KLAAQTPVTAVSGI
-661 DLERL
+661 DIDRL
-666 RNSDFTLDAKVA
+666 RNSDFTLDSKVST
-678 APQAGALLALLGLDR
+678 PQAGALLALLGLDR
-693 IVAAGEGA
+693 MVAAGEGA
-701 SQFEGRLSGAWRR
+701 SQFEGKVTGTWQKPLQFS
-714 PSQLNAKLS
+714 AKLS
-723 GGGLDADAQ
+723 GVLDAEAQ
-732 GSVEWSESKPS
+732 GNFDGSASKGS
-743 EPKSFE
+743 
-749 PKSFEPK
+749 
-756 ASVNLRVRNANLAPL
+756 ASLRVRNVNLAPL
-771 LGTSPAGTSAQNV
+771 FGISATDKSAQKV
-784 SLSSRVT
+784 SLSARVG
-791 LSGNRLTFGDLDG
+791 LSGNRLTFDDLDS
-804 NAAGSHLRGHVSVTL
+804 NAAGSHLRGHLTVAL

-831 DSLDLAPALAIAV
+831 DTLDLAPALAMAI
-844 GAAGRESGEPLSAG
+844 GAAGHDSGEPLSPG

-863 RGRIAFQALRGTLP
+863 RGRIVFQALRGTLP
-877 GGIELRPFGGTI
+877 GGIELRPFAGTI

-896 AFDALKGGVGGGD
+896 ALDALKGGIGGGE

-928 IELSN
+928 VELSK
-933 VDAAALRYRDLALP
+933 VEAAALRYRDLALP

-1008 RLRQLVEPALSAGRI
+1008 RLRQLVEPALAAGPI
-1023 AVPSAQIPFTIRD
+1023 AVASAQIPFTIRD
-1036 GRLRIGATPLEAK
+1036 GRLRVGATPLEAK

-1130 PPATAALPTLVSPEI
+1130 PPATAALPTLVSPDPE
-1145 ATEQAPPNVPLP
+1145 PPLLDVPLP
-1157 GQDPRRA
+1157 GRDPRRA
-1164 PAKPRV
+1164 PAKPKV
-1170 APTPKAPQAAP
+1170 EKAAPTPKAPQAAP
-1181 AAPSPSLTSPS
+1181 AAPSPP

-1202 LAPLP
+1202 AAPLP
-1207 PAIDVKPAP
+1207 PPIDVKPAP
-1216 GPPPAKP
+1216 GPPPPKP

-1234 HP
+1234 NP

>member
-1 MAEGRPVQTTLLGLA
+1 MQTTLLGLA
-16 IAFIIAL
+16 IAFILAL
-23 LAALIGPYYIDW
+23 LAALIGPYFVDW
-35 NQFRPQFEAEAGKII
+35 NQFRPQFEAEATRII

-65 PAPTLRLRGVT
+65 PAPTLRLRSVT

-91 DVEFSLGSLMRGE
+91 DVEFSLSSLMRGE

-109 LSVGGMAVDLGLDA
+109 LSVNGMAVDLGLDA
-123 RGRVDLPSTASG
+123 KGRVDLPSTASG

-157 AASRST
+157 AASRAT

-185 GSFTARGVRYPFRV
+185 GNFTAAGTRYPFRI

-233 DNRQPKF
+233 DNRLPKF
-240 EGALT
+240 DGALT
-245 LAVPAARKAGEA
+245 LAVPATKKPGEA
-257 GPTPWKLATRLKADP
+257 GPTPWKLTAKLKADP

-277 EQIDASFGPEDTA
+277 DQIDASFGTDDAA
-290 LKLGGVGD
+290 LKAGGVGD

-315 VDADRLTAKH
+315 VDADKLTAK
-325 DADPQRVLPALR
+325 DNAEPLRILPALR

-345 VPIPAQIEFNAD
+345 APIPAQIEFNSD

-369 ATELATD
+369 TAELTTD
-376 GRSWTFRRL
+376 GRSWTFQRL
-385 ELRAPGMTQVSLNG
+385 DLRAPGMTQLALNG
-399 AAPGADSF
+399 ATPGSDSF
-407 SGRLSVESPDPD
+407 SGRLSIESSDPD

-428 SEITRRSTRPLR
+428 SEVNRRSTRPLR

-449 NHLAIDRLKAD
+449 NHFAIEKLKAD
-460 IDGGAI
+460 IEGGAV
-466 EGRIVFVQTGA
+466 EGRVAFVQTGA
-477 SNGSRIDADL
+477 NKGSRIDAEL
-487 RADRLD
+487 KADRLD

-511 PEEAKLSLDI
+511 PEEAKLSLDV

-534 AARLAYSPASLS
+534 AAKLGYGPTALS
-546 LEQLRFGQG
+546 LEQLRFGQAS
-555 GGVTSEASGSFDR
+555 GVTTEASGSFDR
-568 TKTTGKLA
+568 AQATGRLA

-581 NSLRELTALVEPFAP
+581 NSLRELTALLEPFAP
-596 ALRARLDAL
+596 AVRARFDAL

-624 EHADRSNARFVL
+624 EHADRSDARAMF
-636 DLDAPQLKTTA
+636 DLDAPQLKATA
-647 TLAAQTPAAAIGGI
+647 TLVAQTPVAALNGI
-661 DLERL
+661 DIERL
-666 RNSDFTLDAKVA
+666 RNNDFTLESKLST
-678 APQAGALLALLGLDR
+678 PQAGALTALLGLDR
-693 IVAAGEGA
+693 MVAAGEGA
-701 SQFEGRLSGAWRR
+701 SQLEGKLSGAWRR
-714 PSQLNAKLS
+714 PLQLNAKLS

-732 GSVEWSESKPS
+732 GSVELSTP
-743 EPKSFE
+743 
-749 PKSFEPK
+749 EPK

-771 LGTSPAGTSAQNV
+771 FGTSSAQNV
-784 SLSSRVT
+784 SLSSRLT
-791 LSGNRLTFGDLDG
+791 LSGNKLTFDDLDST
-804 NAAGSHLRGHVSVTL
+804 AVGSHLRGHLAMTL
-819 DQDKSIDGEVGL
+819 DQEKSVDGEVGL
-831 DSLDLAPALAIAV
+831 DSLDLAPALAVAL
-844 GAAGRESGEPLSAG
+844 GAAGHNADEPLSAG
-858 LVSGW
+858 LIIGW
-863 RGRIAFQALRGTLP
+863 RGRVAFQALRGTLP
-877 GGIELRPFGGTI
+877 GGIELRPFSGTI

-896 AFDALKGGVGGGD
+896 ALDALKGGVGGGEIT
-909 MSASL
+909 ASL
-914 DARNGAGGLALNAR
+914 DARNGANGLALNVR
-928 IELSN
+928 LDLTN
-933 VDAAALRYRDLALP
+933 VDAATLRYRDLALP
-947 KGRASV
+947 KGRASM
-953 QMALTSQGRSV
+953 QMALTSQGRSI

-976 VTLES
+976 VTLDS
-981 AEIAGL
+981 AEISGL

-993 IAIRASDGGQVNDDN
+993 IAIRASDGGQVADDN
-1008 RLRQLVEPALSAGRI
+1008 RLRQLVEPALSAGPI
-1023 AVPSAQIPFTIRD
+1023 AVASAQIPFTIRD
-1036 GRLRIGATPLEAK
+1036 GRLRVGATPLEAK

-1090 AGPPDRLSRT
+1090 AGRPDRLHRT
-1100 IDLAPLSSWLAVRTI
+1100 VDLAPLSSWLAVRTI

-1130 PPATAALPTLVSPEI
+1130 PPATAALPTLVSPD
-1145 ATEQAPPNVPLP
+1145 PVPEPSLTDVPMP
-1157 GQDPRRA
+1157 GRDPRRA
-1164 PAKPRV
+1164 PPRPKV

-1181 AAPSPSLTSPS
+1181 AAPSP
-1192 LTSPPLASQQ
+1192 PLASQQ
-1202 LAPLP
+1202 IAPLP
-1207 PAIDVKPAP
+1207 PPIEVRPAP
-1216 GPPPAKP
+1216 GPPPP
-1223 RPKPPLVLTPQ
+1223 RPKPKPPLVLTPSN
-1234 HP
+1234 P

>member
-1 MAEGRPVQTTLLGLA
+1 MQTTLLGLA

-23 LAALIGPYYIDW
+23 LAALIGPYYVDW

-65 PAPTLRLRGVT
+65 PTPTLRLRQVT

-185 GSFTARGVRYPFRV
+185 GRFTANGVRYPFRV

-205 DGSATRLHLNI
+205 DGNATRLHLNI

-233 DNRQPKF
+233 DNRLPKF

-245 LAVPAARKAGEA
+245 LAVPAAKKAGEA
-257 GPTPWKLATRLKADP
+257 GPTPWKLTTKLKADP

-277 EQIDASFGPEDTA
+277 EQIDASFGPEDSA

-298 LRFGASP
+298 LKFGASP

-315 VDADRLTAKH
+315 VDADRLAARD
-325 DADPQRVLPALR
+325 DAEPLRILPALR

-345 VPIPAQIEFNAD
+345 APIPAQIEFNTD

-369 ATELATD
+369 TAELQTD
-376 GRSWTFRRL
+376 GRSWTFQRL
-385 ELRAPGMTQVSLNG
+385 ELRAPGMTQLSLNG
-399 AAPGADSF
+399 ATPGADSF
-407 SGRLSVESPDPD
+407 SGRLSVESSDPD

-428 SEITRRSTRPLR
+428 SEINRRSTRPLR
-440 LAGDVTIAA
+440 LAGEVTIAA

-460 IDGGAI
+460 IEGGTV
-466 EGRIVFVQTGA
+466 EGRIAFVQTGA
-477 SNGSRIDADL
+477 SKGSRLDADL

-493 LDAAASFV
+493 LDSAASFV

-534 AARLAYSPASLS
+534 AARLAYGPTSLS
-546 LEQLRFGQG
+546 LEQLRFGQAS
-555 GGVTSEASGSFDR
+555 GVTTVASGSFDR
-568 TKTTGKLA
+568 AKVTGKLA
-576 LKSSA
+576 LQSSA
-581 NSLRELTALVEPFAP
+581 NSLRELTALIEPFAP
-596 ALRARLDAL
+596 ALRARFDAI
-605 PSLPGATR
+605 PAASGATR

-624 EHADRSNARFVL
+624 EHADRSNARAVL
-636 DLDAPQLKTTA
+636 ELDAPQLKATA
-647 TLAAQTPAAAIGGI
+647 TLAAQTPASAIGGI

-666 RNSDFTLDAKVA
+666 RSSDFTLDSKVSM
-678 APQAGALLALLGLDR
+678 PQAGALLALLGLDR
-693 IVAAGEGA
+693 VVAAGEGA
-701 SQFEGRLSGAWRR
+701 SQFEGKLTGAWRR
-714 PSQLNAKLS
+714 PLQLNAKLS

-732 GSVEWSESKPS
+732 GSVELS
-743 EPKSFE
+743 EPKG
-749 PKSFEPK
+749 
-756 ASVNLRVRNANLAPL
+756 SVNLRVRNVNLAPL
-771 LGTSPAGTSAQNV
+771 LGTSRTDKSAQNV
-784 SLSSRVT
+784 SLSSRIT
-791 LSGNRLTFGDLDG
+791 MTGNRLTFDDLDG
-804 NAAGSHLRGHVSVTL
+804 NAAGAHLRGHLVVML
-819 DQDKSIDGEVGL
+819 DSDKSVDGEVGL
-831 DSLDLAPALAIAV
+831 DTLDLAPALAMAI
-844 GAAGRESGEPLSAG
+844 GAAGRETSDPLSAG
-858 LVSGW
+858 LITGW
-863 RGRIAFQALRGTLP
+863 RGRIAFQALRGMLP

-896 AFDALKGGVGGGD
+896 ALDGLKGALGGGE
-909 MSASL
+909 MSASF
-914 DARNGAGGLALNAR
+914 DARNGANGLALNAR
-928 IELSN
+928 IELAN
-933 VDAAALRYRDLALP
+933 VDAAALRYRNLALP

-976 VTLES
+976 VTLEA
-981 AEIAGL
+981 AEIGGL

-993 IAIRASDGGQVNDDN
+993 IAIRASDGGQVADDN
-1008 RLRQLVEPALSAGRI
+1008 RLRQLVEPALAAAPI
-1023 AVPSAQIPFTIRD
+1023 AVASAQIPFTIRD
-1036 GRLRIGATPLEAK
+1036 GRLRVGATPLEAK

-1074 IMTGLSGAP
+1074 IMNGLSGAP

-1090 AGPPDRLSRT
+1090 AGPPDKLNRT

-1130 PPATAALPTLVSPEI
+1130 PPATAALPTLVSPDP
-1145 ATEQAPPNVPLP
+1145 APEQAPANVPLP
-1157 GQDPRRA
+1157 GQDPRRP
-1164 PAKPRV
+1164 PAKLKA

-1181 AAPSPSLTSPS
+1181 AAP
-1192 LTSPPLASQQ
+1192 SPPLASQQ

-1234 HP
+1234 NP

>member
-1 MAEGRPVQTTLLGLA
+1 MQTTLLGLA
-16 IAFIIAL
+16 IAFILAL
-23 LAALIGPYYIDW
+23 LAALIGPYFIDW
-35 NQFRPQFEAEAGKII
+35 NQFRPQFEAEATRII

-65 PAPTLRLRGVT
+65 PAPTVRLRSVT

-91 DVEFSLGSLMRGE
+91 DVEFSLSSLMRGE

-109 LSVGGMAVDLGLDA
+109 LSVGGMAADLGLDA
-123 RGRVDLPSTASG
+123 RGKVDLPSTASG

-163 LELNDIAF
+163 LELNDIVF

-185 GSFTARGVRYPFRV
+185 GNFTAAGVRYPFRV
-199 SSGPSA
+199 SSGPSP

-240 EGALT
+240 DGALT
-245 LAVPAARKAGEA
+245 LAVPPTKKPGEA
-257 GPTPWKLATRLKADP
+257 GPTPWKVTAKLKADP
-272 AGAKF
+272 AGARF
-277 EQIDASFGPEDTA
+277 DQIDASFGPEDTA

-298 LRFGASP
+298 LRFGAAP

-315 VDADRLTAKH
+315 VDADKLAGRG
-325 DADPQRVLPALR
+325 DAEPLRILPALR

-345 VPIPAQIEFNAD
+345 APIPAQIEFNSD
-357 QIMLGGRPLQNI
+357 QIMIGGRPLQNI
-369 ATELATD
+369 TTELQTD
-376 GRSWTFRRL
+376 GRAWTFQRL
-385 ELRAPGMTQVSLNG
+385 ELRAPGMTQLSLNG
-399 AAPGADSF
+399 ATPGAGSF
-407 SGRLSVESPDPD
+407 SGRLNVESSDPD

-428 SEITRRSTRPLR
+428 NEVNRRSTRPLR

-449 NHLAIDRLKAD
+449 NHLAIDKLKAD
-460 IDGGAI
+460 IEGGAV
-466 EGRIVFVQTGA
+466 EGRIAFAQTGA
-477 SNGSRIDADL
+477 SKGSRIDADL
-487 RADRLD
+487 KADRLD

-534 AARLAYSPASLS
+534 AARFGYGPTSLS
-546 LEQLRFGQG
+546 LEQLRFGQAS
-555 GGVTSEASGSFDR
+555 GVTTEASGSFDR
-568 TKTTGKLA
+568 IRATGKLA

-581 NSLRELTALVEPFAP
+581 NSLKDLTALLEPIAP
-596 ALRARLDAL
+596 ALRARFDAIT
-605 PSLPGATR
+605 PLPGATR

-624 EHADRSNARFVL
+624 EHADRSDARVVF
-636 DLDAPQLKTTA
+636 DLDAPQLKATA
-647 TLAAQTPAAAIGGI
+647 TLAAQTPVAAVNGLDI
-661 DLERL
+661 EKL
-666 RNSDFTLDAKVA
+666 RNSDFTLDSKLSSSQA
-678 APQAGALLALLGLDR
+678 ASLTALLGLDR
-693 IVAAGEGA
+693 MVAAGEGA
-701 SQFEGRLSGAWRR
+701 SQIEGRLSGAWRR
-714 PSQLNAKLS
+714 PLQLNAKLN

-732 GSVEWSESKPS
+732 GSVELSAP
-743 EPKSFE
+743 
-749 PKSFEPK
+749 EPK

-771 LGTSPAGTSAQNV
+771 FGTSPADKSARSV
-784 SLSSRVT
+784 SLSSRLT
-791 LSGNRLTFGDLDG
+791 LSGNRLTFDDLDSS
-804 NAAGSHLRGHVSVTL
+804 ASGSHLRGHLAMTL
-819 DQDKSIDGEVGL
+819 DQEKRVDGEVGL
-831 DSLDLAPALAIAV
+831 DSLDLAPALALAL
-844 GAAGRESGEPLSAG
+844 GAAGRDAGEPLGAG

-877 GGIELRPFGGTI
+877 GGIEMRPFSGTI

-896 AFDALKGGVGGGD
+896 AFDALKGGVGGGE
-909 MSASL
+909 MTASL
-914 DARNGAGGLALNAR
+914 DARNGANGLALNAR
-928 IELSN
+928 LDLTN
-933 VDAAALRYRDLALP
+933 VDAASLRYRDLALP

-964 AALTGALAGNGT
+964 SALTGALAGNGT
-976 VTLES
+976 VTLNA
-981 AEIAGL
+981 AEISGL

-993 IAIRASDGGQVNDDN
+993 IAIRASDGGQVSDDN
-1008 RLRQLVEPALSAGRI
+1008 RLRQLVEPALSAAPI
-1023 AVPSAQIPFTIRD
+1023 AVASAQIAFTIRD
-1036 GRLRIGATPLEAK
+1036 GRLRVGATPLEAK

-1090 AGPPDRLSRT
+1090 AGPPDKLSRT
-1100 IDLAPLSSWLAVRTI
+1100 VDLTPLSSWLAVRTI

-1130 PPATAALPTLVSPEI
+1130 PPATAALPTLVSPEP
-1145 ATEQAPPNVPLP
+1145 APEPARTDVPMP
-1157 GQDPRRA
+1157 GRDPRR
-1164 PAKPRV
+1164 PPPKVRVEPKV
-1170 APTPKAPQAAP
+1170 APTPKAPLAAP
-1181 AAPSPSLTSPS
+1181 AVP
-1192 LTSPPLASQQ
+1192 SPPLASQQ
-1202 LAPLP
+1202 VAPLP
-1207 PAIDVKPAP
+1207 PPIDVRPAP

-1223 RPKPPLVLTPQ
+1223 RPKPPLVLTPSN
-1234 HP
+1234 P

>member
-1 MAEGRPVQTTLLGLA
+1 VQTTLLGLA

-23 LAALIGPYYIDW
+23 LAALIGPYYVDW

-65 PAPTLRLRGVT
+65 PAPTLRLRQVT

-91 DVEFSLGSLMRGE
+91 DVEFSLSSLMRGE

-185 GSFTARGVRYPFRV
+185 GAFSANGVRYPFRV

-205 DGSATRLHLNI
+205 DGNATRLHLNI
-216 DPGERAI
+216 DPGARAI

-233 DNRQPKF
+233 DNRLPKF

-245 LAVPAARKAGEA
+245 LAVPAAKKPGEA
-257 GPTPWKLATRLKADP
+257 GPTPWKLTTKLKADP

-315 VDADRLTAKH
+315 VDADKLAAKNTDKD
-325 DADPQRVLPALR
+325 DAEPLRILPALR

-345 VPIPAQIEFNAD
+345 APIPAQIEFNSD

-369 ATELATD
+369 TAELQTD
-376 GRSWTFRRL
+376 GRSWTFQRL
-385 ELRAPGMTQVSLNG
+385 ELRAPGMTQLSLNG
-399 AAPGADSF
+399 ATPGADSF
-407 SGRLSVESPDPD
+407 SGRLSIESSDPD
-419 TLVAWLQGR
+419 TLMAWLQGR
-428 SEITRRSTRPLR
+428 GEINRRSTRPLR
-440 LAGDVTIAA
+440 LAGDVTVAA
-449 NHLAIDRLKAD
+449 NHLAVDKLKAD
-460 IDGGAI
+460 IEGGTV
-466 EGRIVFVQTGA
+466 EGRIAFVQTGA
-477 SNGSRIDADL
+477 SKGSRIDADL
-487 RADRLD
+487 KADRLD

-534 AARLAYSPASLS
+534 AAKLAYGPASLA
-546 LEQLRFGQG
+546 LEQLRFGQA
-555 GGVTSEASGSFDR
+555 GGVTTEASGSFDR
-568 TKTTGKLA
+568 AKVTGKLA

-581 NSLRELTALVEPFAP
+581 NSLRELTALIEPFAP
-596 ALRARLDAL
+596 SVRARFDAL
-605 PSLPGATR
+605 PPLAGATR

-624 EHADRSNARFVL
+624 EHADRSNARAVL
-636 DLDAPQLKTTA
+636 ELDAPQLKATA
-647 TLAAQTPAAAIGGI
+647 TLAAQTPSAAVGGI
-661 DLERL
+661 DLDRL
-666 RNSDFTLDAKVA
+666 RSSDFTLETKVA
-678 APQAGALLALLGLDR
+678 TPQASALLALLGLDR
-693 IVAAGEGA
+693 VVAAGEGA
-701 SQFEGRLSGAWRR
+701 SQFEGKLTGAWRR
-714 PSQLNAKLS
+714 PLQLNAKLS

-732 GSVEWSESKPS
+732 GSVELS
-743 EPKSFE
+743 EPKG
-749 PKSFEPK
+749 
-756 ASVNLRVRNANLAPL
+756 SVNLRVRSANLAPL
-771 LGTSPAGTSAQNV
+771 LGISPTDKSAQNV
-784 SLSSRVT
+784 SLSSRVGLT
-791 LSGNRLTFGDLDG
+791 GNRLTFDDLDG
-804 NAAGSHLRGHVSVTL
+804 NAAGSHLRGHLAVTL
-819 DQDKSIDGEVGL
+819 DQDRSVDGEVGL
-831 DSLDLAPALAIAV
+831 DTLDLAPALALAI
-844 GAAGRESGEPLSAG
+844 GAAGHDTGEPLGAG
-858 LVSGW
+858 LVTGW

-896 AFDALKGGVGGGD
+896 ALDALKGGVGGGE
-909 MSASL
+909 MSASF
-914 DARNGAGGLALNAR
+914 DARNGANGLALNAR
-928 IELSN
+928 IELGN
-933 VDAAALRYRDLALP
+933 VDAATLRYRDLALP
-947 KGRASV
+947 KGRVSV

-976 VTLES
+976 VTLDS
-981 AEIAGL
+981 AEISGL

-993 IAIRASDGGQVNDDN
+993 IAIRASDGGQVADDN
-1008 RLRQLVEPALSAGRI
+1008 RLRQLVEPALAAAPI
-1023 AVPSAQIPFTIRD
+1023 AVASAQIPFTIRD
-1036 GRLRIGATPLEAK
+1036 GRLRVGATPLEAR

-1090 AGPPDRLSRT
+1090 AGPPDRLNRT

-1130 PPATAALPTLVSPEI
+1130 PPATAALPTLVAPE
-1145 ATEQAPPNVPLP
+1145 AAPEQAPANVPLP
-1157 GQDPRRA
+1157 GQDPRRV
-1164 PAKPRV
+1164 PPKPKA

-1181 AAPSPSLTSPS
+1181 AAP
-1192 LTSPPLASQQ
+1192 SPPLASQQ

-1216 GPPPAKP
+1216 GPPPVKP
-1223 RPKPPLVLTPQ
+1223 KPKPPLVLTPQ
-1234 HP
+1234 NP

>member
-1 MAEGRPVQTTLLGLA
+1 MQTTLLGLA

-23 LAALIGPYYIDW
+23 LAALIGPYFIDW
-35 NQFRPQFEAEAGKII
+35 NQFRPQFEAEAGRII

-65 PAPTLRLRGVT
+65 PAPTLRLRSVT
-76 FGGNN
+76 FGSNN

-91 DVEFSLGSLMRGE
+91 DVEFSLSSLMRGE

-109 LSVGGMAVDLGLDA
+109 LTVNGMAVDLGLDA
-123 RGRVDLPSTASG
+123 RGRIDLPSTANG

-151 RIALHD
+151 RVALHD

-185 GSFTARGVRYPFRV
+185 GNVTVAGTRYPFRV

-216 DPGERAI
+216 DPGERPV

-233 DNRQPKF
+233 DNRLPKF
-240 EGALT
+240 DGALT
-245 LAVPAARKAGEA
+245 LAVPPTKKTGEA
-257 GPTPWKLATRLKADP
+257 GPMPWKLTAKLKADP
-272 AGAKF
+272 AGARLD
-277 EQIDASFGPEDTA
+277 QIDASFGNEDNA

-315 VDADRLTAKH
+315 IDADKLAAKD
-325 DADPQRVLPALR
+325 DAELLRILPALR

-345 VPIPAQIEFNAD
+345 APIPAQIEFNSD

-369 ATELATD
+369 AAELRTD
-376 GRSWTFRRL
+376 GRSWTFQRL
-385 ELRAPGMTQVSLNG
+385 ELRAPGMTQLSLNG
-399 AAPGADSF
+399 ATPGADSF
-407 SGRLSVESPDPD
+407 SGRLSVESSDPD

-428 SEITRRSTRPLR
+428 SEINRRSTRPLR

-449 NHLAIDRLKAD
+449 NHLAIDGLKAD
-460 IDGGAI
+460 IEGGAV
-466 EGRIVFVQTGA
+466 EGRIGFVQTGA
-477 SNGSRIDADL
+477 SKGSRIDAEL

-511 PEEAKLSLDI
+511 PEEAKLSLEV

-534 AARLAYSPASLS
+534 VAKLGYGPNALS
-546 LEQLRFGQG
+546 LEQLRFGQTS
-555 GGVTSEASGSFDR
+555 GVTTEASGSFDR
-568 TKTTGKLA
+568 TKAVGKLA

-581 NSLRELTALVEPFAP
+581 NSLRELTALIEPFAP
-596 ALRARLDAL
+596 SVRARVDAL

-624 EHADRSNARFVL
+624 EHADRSDARAVL
-636 DLDAPQLKTTA
+636 DLDAPQLKATA
-647 TLAAQTPAAAIGGI
+647 TLAAQTPLAAVNGVDI
-661 DLERL
+661 DKL
-666 RNSDFTLDAKVA
+666 RNSDFTLDTKVST
-678 APQAGALLALLGLDR
+678 PQAGALLALFGLDR
-693 IVAAGEGA
+693 VVAAGEGA
-701 SQFEGRLSGAWRR
+701 TQFEGKLSGAWRR
-714 PSQLNAKLS
+714 PLQLTAKLS
-723 GGGLDADAQ
+723 GALDADAQ
-732 GSVEWSESKPS
+732 GSVELS
-743 EPKSFE
+743 EPK
-749 PKSFEPK
+749 
-756 ASVNLRVRNANLAPL
+756 ANVNLRVRNVNLAPL
-771 LGTSPAGTSAQNV
+771 FGTGPADKSTQNV
-784 SLSSRVT
+784 SLSSRVG
-791 LSGNRLTFGDLDG
+791 LSGNRLTFDDLDST
-804 NAAGSHLRGHVSVTL
+804 ASGSHLRGHLAVTL
-819 DQDKSIDGEVGL
+819 DQDKSVDGEVGL
-831 DSLDLAPALAIAV
+831 DTLDLAPGLAMAI
-844 GAAGRESGEPLSAG
+844 GAAGHDAGDPLSAG
-858 LVSGW
+858 LLGGW

-877 GGIELRPFGGTI
+877 GGVELRPFGGTI

-896 AFDALKGGVGGGD
+896 AFDALKGGVGGGEI
-909 MSASL
+909 SASF
-914 DARNGAGGLALNAR
+914 DARNGANGVALNAR
-928 IELSN
+928 IELAN
-933 VDAAALRYRDLALP
+933 VDATTLRYRDLALP
-947 KGRASV
+947 KGRASM

-976 VTLES
+976 VTLDS
-981 AEIAGL
+981 AEISGL

-993 IAIRASDGGQVNDDN
+993 IAIRASDGGQIADDN
-1008 RLRQLVEPALSAGRI
+1008 RLRQLVEPALAAGPI
-1023 AVPSAQIPFTIRD
+1023 AVASAQIPFTIRD
-1036 GRLRIGATPLEAK
+1036 GRLRVGATPLEAK

-1100 IDLAPLSSWLAVRTI
+1100 VDLAPLSSWLAVRTI

-1130 PPATAALPTLVSPEI
+1130 PPATAALPTLVSPDP
-1145 ATEQAPPNVPLP
+1145 APEPALTDVPMP
-1157 GQDPRRA
+1157 GRDPRRA
-1164 PAKPRV
+1164 PPKPKA
-1170 APTPKAPQAAP
+1170 APMPKAPQAAP
-1181 AAPSPSLTSPS
+1181 AAPSPSLASPPLTSAP
-1192 LTSPPLASQQ
+1192 LASPPLASQQ
-1202 LAPLP
+1202 AAPLP
-1207 PAIDVKPAP
+1207 PPIDVKPAP
-1216 GPPPAKP
+1216 GPAPAKP

-1234 HP
+1234 NP

>member
-1 MAEGRPVQTTLLGLA
+1 MQTTLLGLA

-65 PAPTLRLRGVT
+65 PAPTLRLRQVT

-123 RGRVDLPSTASG
+123 RGRVDLPSIASG

-185 GSFTARGVRYPFRV
+185 GSFSAAGVRYPFRV

-223 LADLEGVLAF
+223 LADLEGVLTF

-240 EGALT
+240 DGALT
-245 LAVPAARKAGEA
+245 LAVPAIKKAGEA

-277 EQIDASFGPEDTA
+277 EQIDASFGTEDAA
-290 LKLGGVGD
+290 LKLGGAGD

-315 VDADRLTAKH
+315 VDADRLTAKD

-369 ATELATD
+369 AAELQTD
-376 GRSWTFRRL
+376 GRSWTFRRF
-385 ELRAPGMTQVSLNG
+385 ELRAPGMTQLSLNG

-407 SGRLSVESPDPD
+407 SGRLSVESSDPD

-428 SEITRRSTRPLR
+428 SEIGRHSTRPLR

-460 IDGGAI
+460 IDGGAV
-466 EGRIVFVQTGA
+466 EGRIAFVQTGA
-477 SNGSRIDADL
+477 SKGSRIDAEL

-501 RALAGPQGEW
+501 RALVGPQGEW
-511 PEEAKLSLDI
+511 PDEAKLSLAI

-534 AARLAYSPASLS
+534 AAKLAYSPASLS
-546 LEQLRFGQG
+546 LEQLRFGQAS
-555 GGVTSEASGSFDR
+555 GVTTEASGSFDR
-568 TKTTGKLA
+568 TKATGKLA

-581 NSLRELTALVEPFAP
+581 NSLRELTALIEPFAP
-596 ALRARLDAL
+596 AVRARVDAL

-613 LKLDLSLDKNA
+613 LKLDLSLDRNT
-624 EHADRSNARFVL
+624 EHADRSNARIVL
-636 DLDAPQLKTTA
+636 DLDAPQLKATA

-666 RNSDFTLDAKVA
+666 RNSDFTLDTKGSSS
-678 APQAGALLALLGLDR
+678 QAGALLALLGLDGV
-693 IVAAGEGA
+693 VAAGEGA

-714 PSQLNAKLS
+714 PLQLNAKLS

-732 GSVEWSESKPS
+732 GSVELS
-743 EPKSFE
+743 
-749 PKSFEPK
+749 EPK
-756 ASVNLRVRNANLAPL
+756 ASVNLRVRNINLAPL
-771 LGTSPAGTSAQNV
+771 LGTSPDDKSARNV
-784 SLSSRVT
+784 SLSSRLT
-791 LSGNRLTFGDLDG
+791 LSGNRLTFDDLDG
-804 NAAGSHLRGHVSVTL
+804 NAAGSHLRGHLSVML
-819 DQDKSIDGEVGL
+819 DQEKSVDGEVGL
-831 DSLDLAPALAIAV
+831 DSLDVAPALAIAI
-844 GAAGRESGEPLSAG
+844 GAAGHESDEPFSPG

-863 RGRIAFQALRGTLP
+863 RGRVAFQALRGMLP

-896 AFDALKGGVGGGD
+896 ALDALKGGVGGGE

-933 VDAAALRYRDLALP
+933 VDAATLRYRDLALS

-981 AEIAGL
+981 AEISGL

-993 IAIRASDGGQVNDDN
+993 IAIRASDGGQVTDDN
-1008 RLRQLVEPALSAGRI
+1008 RLRQLVEPALSAGPI
-1023 AVPSAQIPFTIRD
+1023 AIASAQIPFTIRD
-1036 GRLRIGATPLEAK
+1036 GRLRVGATPLEAK

-1090 AGPPDRLSRT
+1090 AGPPDKLSRT
-1100 IDLAPLSSWLAVRTI
+1100 IDLTPLSSWLAVRTI

-1130 PPATAALPTLVSPEI
+1130 PPATAALPTLVSPD
-1145 ATEQAPPNVPLP
+1145 AAPEQAPAHVPLP
-1157 GQDPRRA
+1157 GQDPRRM
-1164 PAKPRV
+1164 PAKPKVESRP
-1170 APTPKAPQAAP
+1170 APTPRAPQAAP
-1181 AAPSPSLTSPS
+1181 AAPSP
-1192 LTSPPLASQQ
+1192 PLASQQ
-1202 LAPLP
+1202 AAPLP
-1207 PAIDVKPAP
+1207 PPIEVKPAP

>member
-1 MAEGRPVQTTLLGLA
+1 MQTTLLGLA
-16 IAFIIAL
+16 IAFILAL
-23 LAALIGPYYIDW
+23 LAALIGPYFIDW
-35 NQFRPQFEAEAGKII
+35 NQFRPQFEAEASRII

-65 PAPTLRLRGVT
+65 PAPTLRLRAVT

-91 DVEFSLGSLMRGE
+91 DVEFSLSSLMRGE

-123 RGRVDLPSTASG
+123 KGRVDLPSTASG

-163 LELNDIAF
+163 LELNDIVF

-185 GSFTARGVRYPFRV
+185 GSFTAAGTRYPFRI
-199 SSGPSA
+199 SSGPSP

-240 EGALT
+240 DGALT
-245 LAVPAARKAGEA
+245 LAVPPTKKPGEA
-257 GPTPWKLATRLKADP
+257 GPTPWRVAAKLKADP

-277 EQIDASFGPEDTA
+277 DQVDASFGPEDAA
-290 LKLGGVGD
+290 LKVGGVGD
-298 LRFGASP
+298 LRFGAAP

-315 VDADRLTAKH
+315 IDADKLAGRD
-325 DADPQRVLPALR
+325 DAEPLRILPALR

-345 VPIPAQIEFNAD
+345 APIPAQIEFNSD

-369 ATELATD
+369 AAELKTD
-376 GRSWTFRRL
+376 GKSWTFQRL
-385 ELRAPGMTQVSLNG
+385 ELRAPGMTQLSLNG
-399 AAPGADSF
+399 ATPGADSF
-407 SGRLSVESPDPD
+407 SGRLSVESSDPD

-428 SEITRRSTRPLR
+428 SEINRRSTRPLR

-460 IDGGAI
+460 IEGGAV
-466 EGRIVFVQTGA
+466 EGRIAYVQTGA
-477 SNGSRIDADL
+477 SKGSRIDAEL
-487 RADRLD
+487 KADRLD

-534 AARLAYSPASLS
+534 AAKLGYGPATLS
-546 LEQLRFGQG
+546 LEQLRFGQAS
-555 GGVTSEASGSFDR
+555 GVTTEASGHFDR
-568 TKTTGKLA
+568 TTATGKLA

-581 NSLRELTALVEPFAP
+581 NSLRDLTALLEPIAP
-596 ALRARLDAL
+596 ALRARFDAIA
-605 PSLPGATR
+605 PLPGATR

-624 EHADRSNARFVL
+624 EHSDHSNARAVF
-636 DLDAPQLKTTA
+636 DLDAPQLKATA
-647 TLAAQTPAAAIGGI
+647 TLTAQTPVAALNGI
-661 DLERL
+661 DIEKL
-666 RNSDFTLDAKVA
+666 RNSDFTLESKVST
-678 APQAGALLALLGLDR
+678 PQAASLTALLGLDR
-693 IVAAGEGA
+693 MVAAGEGA
-701 SQFEGRLSGAWRR
+701 SQIEGRLSGAWRR
-714 PSQLNAKLS
+714 PVLLNAKLS

-732 GSVEWSESKPS
+732 GSVELSAP
-743 EPKSFE
+743 
-749 PKSFEPK
+749 EPK

-771 LGTSPAGTSAQNV
+771 FGISPADKSAQNV
-784 SLSSRVT
+784 SLSARVG
-791 LSGNRLTFGDLDG
+791 LSGDRLTFDDLDST
-804 NAAGSHLRGHVSVTL
+804 ASGSHLRGHLAMTL
-819 DQDKSIDGEVGL
+819 DQEKSVDGEVGL
-831 DSLDLAPALAIAV
+831 DTLDLAPALAMAI
-844 GAAGRESGEPLSAG
+844 GAAGHDAAAPLGAG

-863 RGRIAFQALRGTLP
+863 RGRIAFQALRGNLP
-877 GGIELRPFGGTI
+877 GGIELRPFSGTI
-889 RSDGQSL
+889 RGDGQSL
-896 AFDALKGGVGGGD
+896 ALDALKGGVGGGE
-909 MSASL
+909 MTASL
-914 DARNGAGGLALNAR
+914 DARNGANGLALNAHLD
-928 IELSN
+928 LSN
-933 VDAAALRYRDLALP
+933 VDAASLRYRDLALP

-953 QMALTSQGRSV
+953 QMSLTSQGRSV
-964 AALTGALAGNGT
+964 SALTGALAGNGT
-976 VTLES
+976 VTLDS
-981 AEIAGL
+981 AEISGL

-993 IAIRASDGGQVNDDN
+993 IAIRASDGGQVSDDN
-1008 RLRQLVEPALSAGRI
+1008 RLRQLVEPALSAGPI
-1023 AVPSAQIPFTIRD
+1023 AVPSAQIAFTIHD
-1036 GRLRIGATPLEAK
+1036 GRLRVGATPLEAK

-1090 AGPPDRLSRT
+1090 AGPPDKLNRT
-1100 IDLAPLSSWLAVRTI
+1100 VDLTPLSSWLAVRTI

-1130 PPATAALPTLVSPEI
+1130 PPATAALPTLVSPEP
-1145 ATEQAPPNVPLP
+1145 AREPALTDVPMP
-1157 GQDPRRA
+1157 GRDPRRA
-1164 PAKPRV
+1164 PPKPRV
-1170 APTPKAPQAAP
+1170 EPRAEPKAAPTPKPALAAP
-1181 AAPSPSLTSPS
+1181 AAPSP
-1192 LTSPPLASQQ
+1192 PLASQQ
-1202 LAPLP
+1202 IAPLP
-1207 PAIDVKPAP
+1207 PPIEVRPAP
-1216 GPPPAKP
+1216 GPPPARP
-1223 RPKPPLVLTPQ
+1223 RPKPPLVLTPSN
-1234 HP
+1234 P

>member
-1 MAEGRPVQTTLLGLA
+1 MQTTLLGLA

-315 VDADRLTAKH
+315 VDADRLTAKD

-493 LDAAASFV
+493 LDAATSFV

-771 LGTSPAGTSAQNV
+771 LGTSPAGKSAQNV
-784 SLSSRVT
+784 SLSSRLT

-1100 IDLAPLSSWLAVRTI
+1100 VDLAPLSSWLAVRTI

-1234 HP
+1234 NP

>member
-1 MAEGRPVQTTLLGLA
+1 MQTTLLGLA

-23 LAALIGPYYIDW
+23 LAALIGPYYVDW

-65 PAPTLRLRGVT
+65 PAPTLRLRQVT

-91 DVEFSLGSLMRGE
+91 DVEFSLSSLMRGE

-185 GSFTARGVRYPFRV
+185 GAFSANGVRYPFRV

-205 DGSATRLHLNI
+205 DGNATRLHLNI
-216 DPGERAI
+216 DPGARAI

-233 DNRQPKF
+233 DNRLPKF
-240 EGALT
+240 DGALT
-245 LAVPAARKAGEA
+245 LAVPAAKKPGEA
-257 GPTPWKLATRLKADP
+257 GPTPWKLTTKLKAEP

-277 EQIDASFGPEDTA
+277 EQIDASFGPEDSA

-315 VDADRLTAKH
+315 VDADKLAAKNTDKD
-325 DADPQRVLPALR
+325 DAEPLRILPALR

-345 VPIPAQIEFNAD
+345 APIPAQIEFNSD

-369 ATELATD
+369 TAELQTH
-376 GRSWTFRRL
+376 GRSWTFQRL
-385 ELRAPGMTQVSLNG
+385 ELRAPGMTQLSLNG
-399 AAPGADSF
+399 ATPGADSF
-407 SGRLSVESPDPD
+407 SGRLSVESSDPD
-419 TLVAWLQGR
+419 TLMAWLQGR
-428 SEITRRSTRPLR
+428 SEINRRSTRPLR
-440 LAGDVTIAA
+440 LAGDVTVAA
-449 NHLAIDRLKAD
+449 NHLAVDKLKAD
-460 IDGGAI
+460 IEGGTV
-466 EGRIVFVQTGA
+466 EGRIAFVQTGA
-477 SNGSRIDADL
+477 SKGSRIDADL
-487 RADRLD
+487 KADRLD

-511 PEEAKLSLDI
+511 PEEAKLSLEI

-534 AARLAYSPASLS
+534 AAKLAYSPASLA
-546 LEQLRFGQG
+546 LEQLRFGQA
-555 GGVTSEASGSFDR
+555 GGVTTEASGSFDR
-568 TKTTGKLA
+568 AKVTGKLA

-581 NSLRELTALVEPFAP
+581 NSLRELTALIEPFAP
-596 ALRARLDAL
+596 ALRARFDAL

-624 EHADRSNARFVL
+624 EHADRSNARAVL
-636 DLDAPQLKTTA
+636 ELDAPQLKATA
-647 TLAAQTPAAAIGGI
+647 TLAAQTPSAAVGGI
-661 DLERL
+661 DLDRL
-666 RNSDFTLDAKVA
+666 RSSDFTLESKVA
-678 APQAGALLALLGLDR
+678 TPQAGALLALLGLDR
-693 IVAAGEGA
+693 VVAAGEGA
-701 SQFEGRLSGAWRR
+701 SQFEGKLTGAWRR
-714 PSQLNAKLS
+714 PLQLNAKLS

-732 GSVEWSESKPS
+732 GSVELS
-743 EPKSFE
+743 EPKG
-749 PKSFEPK
+749 
-756 ASVNLRVRNANLAPL
+756 SVNLRVRSANLAPL
-771 LGTSPAGTSAQNV
+771 LGISPTDKSAQNV
-784 SLSSRVT
+784 SLSSRVGLT
-791 LSGNRLTFGDLDG
+791 GNRLTFDDLDG
-804 NAAGSHLRGHVSVTL
+804 NAAGSHLRGHLAVTL
-819 DQDKSIDGEVGL
+819 DQDRSVDGEVGL
-831 DSLDLAPALAIAV
+831 DTLDLAPALALAI
-844 GAAGRESGEPLSAG
+844 GAAGHDTGEPLGAG
-858 LVSGW
+858 LVTGW

-896 AFDALKGGVGGGD
+896 ALDALKGGVGGGE
-909 MSASL
+909 MSASF

-928 IELSN
+928 IELGN
-933 VDAAALRYRDLALP
+933 VDAATLRYRDLALP
-947 KGRASV
+947 KGRVSV

-976 VTLES
+976 VTLDS
-981 AEIAGL
+981 AEISGL

-993 IAIRASDGGQVNDDN
+993 IAIRASDGGQVADDN
-1008 RLRQLVEPALSAGRI
+1008 RLRQLVEPALAAAPI
-1023 AVPSAQIPFTIRD
+1023 AVASAQIPFTIRD
-1036 GRLRIGATPLEAK
+1036 GRLRVGATPLEAR

-1090 AGPPDRLSRT
+1090 AGPPDKLNRT

-1130 PPATAALPTLVSPEI
+1130 PPATAALPTLV
-1145 ATEQAPPNVPLP
+1145 AP
-1157 GQDPRRA
+1157 
-1164 PAKPRV
+1164 
-1170 APTPKAPQAAP
+1170 
-1181 AAPSPSLTSPS
+1181 
-1192 LTSPPLASQQ
+1192 
-1202 LAPLP
+1202 
-1207 PAIDVKPAP
+1207 
-1216 GPPPAKP
+1216 
-1223 RPKPPLVLTPQ
+1223 
-1234 HP
+1234 

>member
-1 MAEGRPVQTTLLGLA
+1 MQTTLLGLA

-23 LAALIGPYYIDW
+23 LAALIGPYYVDW

-65 PAPTLRLRGVT
+65 PAPKLRLRSVT

-91 DVEFSLGSLMRGE
+91 DVEFSLSSLMRGE

-185 GSFTARGVRYPFRV
+185 GRFTAAGVRYPFRV

-205 DGSATRLHLNI
+205 DGNATRLHLNI

-233 DNRQPKF
+233 DNRLPKF
-240 EGALT
+240 DGALT
-245 LAVPAARKAGEA
+245 LAVPAAKKPGEA
-257 GPTPWKLATRLKADP
+257 GPTPWKLTTKLKADP

-277 EQIDASFGPEDTA
+277 DQIDASFGTEETA
-290 LKLGGVGD
+290 LKAGGVGD
-298 LRFGASP
+298 LKFGVSP

-315 VDADRLTAKH
+315 VDADKLAGKG
-325 DADPQRVLPALR
+325 DAEPLRILPALR

-345 VPIPAQIEFNAD
+345 APIPAQIEFNSD

-369 ATELATD
+369 SAELQTD
-376 GRSWTFRRL
+376 GRSWTFQRL
-385 ELRAPGMTQVSLNG
+385 ELRAPGMTQLSLNG

-407 SGRLSVESPDPD
+407 SGRLSVESSDPD

-428 SEITRRSTRPLR
+428 SEVNRRSTRPLR

-460 IDGGAI
+460 IEGGAV
-466 EGRIVFVQTGA
+466 EGRIGFVQTGA
-477 SNGSRIDADL
+477 SKGSRIDAEL

-534 AARLAYSPASLS
+534 AAKLAYGPASLS
-546 LEQLRFGQG
+546 LEQLRFGQAS
-555 GGVTSEASGSFDR
+555 GVTTEASGSFDR
-568 TKTTGKLA
+568 TKATGKLA

-581 NSLRELTALVEPFAP
+581 NSLRDLTALIEPFAP
-596 ALRARLDAL
+596 AVRARFDAI
-605 PSLPGATR
+605 PSSSGATR

-624 EHADRSNARFVL
+624 EHADRSNARAVL
-636 DLDAPQLKTTA
+636 DLDAPQLKA
-647 TLAAQTPAAAIGGI
+647 SVTLAGQTPVAAVNGI
-661 DLERL
+661 DIERL
-666 RNSDFTLDAKVA
+666 RNSDFTLDSKVST
-678 APQAGALLALLGLDR
+678 PQAGALLALLGLDR
-693 IVAAGEGA
+693 VVAAGEGA
-701 SQFEGRLSGAWRR
+701 SRFEGKLTGAWRR
-714 PSQLNAKLS
+714 PLQLSAKLS

-732 GSVEWSESKPS
+732 GSVELS
-743 EPKSFE
+743 EPKSSE
-749 PKSFEPK
+749 LK

-771 LGTSPAGTSAQNV
+771 LGTSPTDKSAQNV
-784 SLSSRVT
+784 SLSSRVGLT
-791 LSGNRLTFGDLDG
+791 GNRLTFDDLDG
-804 NAAGSHLRGHVSVTL
+804 NASGSHLRGHLAVTL
-819 DQDKSIDGEVGL
+819 DPEKSVDGEVGL
-831 DSLDLAPALAIAV
+831 DTLDLAPALAIAI
-844 GAAGRESGEPLSAG
+844 GATGHDTGEPLSAG
-858 LVSGW
+858 LITGW
-863 RGRIAFQALRGTLP
+863 RGRIAFQALRGMLP
-877 GGIELRPFGGTI
+877 GNIELRPFGGTI

-896 AFDALKGGVGGGD
+896 ALDALKGGVGGGA
-909 MSASL
+909 MSASF
-914 DARNGAGGLALNAR
+914 DARDGAGGLALNAR
-928 IELSN
+928 IELGN
-933 VDAAALRYRDLALP
+933 VDAATLRYRNLALP
-947 KGRASV
+947 KGRVSV

-976 VTLES
+976 VTLDS
-981 AEIAGL
+981 AEISGL

-993 IAIRASDGGQVNDDN
+993 IAIRASDGGQVSDDN
-1008 RLRQLVEPALSAGRI
+1008 RLRQLVEPALAAAPI
-1023 AVPSAQIPFTIRD
+1023 AVASAQIPFTIRD
-1036 GRLRIGATPLEAK
+1036 GRLRVGATPLEAK

-1090 AGPPDRLSRT
+1090 AGPPDKLSRT

-1130 PPATAALPTLVSPEI
+1130 PPATAALPTLVSPD
-1145 ATEQAPPNVPLP
+1145 AAPEQAPANVPLP

-1164 PAKPRV
+1164 PSKPKA
-1170 APTPKAPQAAP
+1170 APTPKAPHAAP
-1181 AAPSPSLTSPS
+1181 AAPSPPF
-1192 LTSPPLASQQ
+1192 ASQQ

-1207 PAIDVKPAP
+1207 PPIDVKPAP

-1223 RPKPPLVLTPQ
+1223 KPKPPLVLTPQ
-1234 HP
+1234 NP

>member
-1 MAEGRPVQTTLLGLA
+1 MQTTLLGLA
-16 IAFIIAL
+16 IAFILAL

-35 NQFRPQFEAEAGKII
+35 NQFRPQFEAEAGRII

-65 PAPTLRLRGVT
+65 PAPTLRLRAVT

-91 DVEFSLGSLMRGE
+91 DVEFSLSSLMRGE

-109 LSVGGMAVDLGLDA
+109 LTVNGMAVDLGLDA

-185 GSFTARGVRYPFRV
+185 GRFTAAGVRYPFRV

-205 DGSATRLHLNI
+205 DGSATRFHLNI

-233 DNRQPKF
+233 DNRLPKF
-240 EGALT
+240 DGALT
-245 LAVPAARKAGEA
+245 LAVPATRKAGEA
-257 GPTPWKLATRLKADP
+257 GPTPWKLTTKLKADP

-277 EQIDASFGPEDTA
+277 DQVDVSFGADDNA
-290 LKLGGVGD
+290 LKVGGVGD

-315 VDADRLTAKH
+315 VDADKLAGKA
-325 DADPQRVLPALR
+325 DAEPLRILPALR

-345 VPIPAQIEFNAD
+345 APIPAQIEFNSD

-369 ATELATD
+369 TTELQTD
-376 GRSWTFRRL
+376 GRSWTFQRL
-385 ELRAPGMTQVSLNG
+385 ELRAPGMTQLSLNG
-399 AAPGADSF
+399 ATPGADSF
-407 SGRLSVESPDPD
+407 SGRLSVESADPD

-428 SEITRRSTRPLR
+428 SEVNRRSTRPLR

-449 NHLAIDRLKAD
+449 NHLAIDKLKAD
-460 IDGGAI
+460 IEGGAV
-466 EGRIVFVQTGA
+466 EGRIAFVQTGA
-477 SNGSRIDADL
+477 SRGSRIDAEL
-487 RADRLD
+487 KADRLD

-501 RALAGPQGEW
+501 RALGGPQGEW
-511 PEEAKLSLDI
+511 PEEAKLSLDV

-534 AARLAYSPASLS
+534 TAKLGYGPAALS
-546 LEQLRFGQG
+546 LEQLRFGQAS
-555 GGVTSEASGSFDR
+555 GVTTEASGGFDR
-568 TKTTGKLA
+568 VKATGRLA

-581 NSLRELTALVEPFAP
+581 GSLRELTALLEPFAP
-596 ALRARLDAL
+596 AVRARFDAL
-605 PSLPGATR
+605 PPLPGATR
-613 LKLDLSLDKNA
+613 LKFDLSLDRNA
-624 EHADRSNARFVL
+624 EHADRSDARAVL
-636 DLDAPQLKTTA
+636 DLDAPQLKATA
-647 TLAAQTPAAAIGGI
+647 TLVAQTPAAAVDGI
-661 DLERL
+661 DIDRL
-666 RNSDFTLDAKVA
+666 RNSDFTLESKAST
-678 APQAGALLALLGLDR
+678 PQAGALLGLLGLDR
-693 IVAAGEGA
+693 VVAAGEGA
-701 SQFEGRLSGAWRR
+701 SQFEGKVTGAWRR
-714 PSQLNAKLS
+714 PMQLTAKLG

-732 GSVEWSESKPS
+732 GSVDLSAP
-743 EPKSFE
+743 
-749 PKSFEPK
+749 EPK

-771 LGTSPAGTSAQNV
+771 FGTSPTDKSTRNV
-784 SLSSRVT
+784 SLSSRVG
-791 LSGNRLTFGDLDG
+791 LSGNRLTFDDLDSS
-804 NAAGSHLRGHVSVTL
+804 AAGSHLRGHLAVTL
-819 DQDKSIDGEVGL
+819 DQEKGVDGEVGL
-831 DSLDLAPALAIAV
+831 DTLDLMPALAMAI
-844 GAAGRESGEPLSAG
+844 GAAGHDAGEALSPG
-858 LVSGW
+858 LLGGW
-863 RGRIAFQALRGTLP
+863 RGRVAFQALRGTLP
-877 GGIELRPFGGTI
+877 GGIELRPVGGII

-896 AFDALKGGVGGGD
+896 ALDALKGGIGGGE

-914 DARNGAGGLALNAR
+914 DARNGANGLALNTR
-928 IELSN
+928 IDLSN
-933 VDAAALRYRDLALP
+933 VDATTLRYRDLALP
-947 KGRASV
+947 KGRASI

-993 IAIRASDGGQVNDDN
+993 IAIRASDGGQVADDN
-1008 RLRQLVEPALSAGRI
+1008 RLRQLVEPALAAAPI
-1023 AVPSAQIPFTIRD
+1023 AVASAQIPFTIRD
-1036 GRLRIGATPLEAK
+1036 GRLRVGATPLEAK

-1100 IDLAPLSSWLAVRTI
+1100 VDLSPLSSWLAVRTI

-1130 PPATAALPTLVSPEI
+1130 PPATAALPTLVSPDP
-1145 ATEQAPPNVPLP
+1145 APEPSLTDVPLP
-1157 GQDPRRA
+1157 GRDPRRA
-1164 PAKPRV
+1164 PPKSKA

-1181 AAPSPSLTSPS
+1181 AAPSPSITSPS
-1192 LTSPPLASQQ
+1192 IASPSITSPPLTNPPLASQV
-1202 LAPLP
+1202 APLP
-1207 PAIDVKPAP
+1207 PPIEVRPAP

-1223 RPKPPLVLTPQ
+1223 KPKPPLVLTPQ
-1234 HP
+1234 NP

>member
-1 MAEGRPVQTTLLGLA
+1 MQTTLLGLA
-16 IAFIIAL
+16 IAFILAL
-23 LAALIGPYYIDW
+23 LAALIGPYFIDW
-35 NQFRPQFEAEAGKII
+35 NQFRPRFEAEAGRII

-65 PAPTLRLRGVT
+65 PAPTLRLRSVT

-109 LSVGGMAVDLGLDA
+109 LTVGGMAADLGLDA

-135 TFNLASLAIE
+135 SFNLASLAIE

-163 LELNDIAF
+163 LELTDIAF
-171 SGDVRSLAGSVRGD
+171 AGDVRSLAGSVRGD
-185 GSFTARGVRYPFRV
+185 GSFKLSGTRYPFRV

-216 DPGERAI
+216 DPGERAM

-240 EGALT
+240 DGALT
-245 LAVPAARKAGEA
+245 LAVPAAKKPGEA
-257 GPTPWKLATRLKADP
+257 GPTPWKLTAKLKADP
-272 AGAKF
+272 AGARF
-277 EQIDASFGPEDTA
+277 DQIDASFGAEDNA
-290 LKLGGVGD
+290 LKAGGVGE

-315 VDADRLTAKH
+315 VDADKLAGRD
-325 DADPQRVLPALR
+325 DAEPLRILPALR

-345 VPIPAQIEFNAD
+345 APIPAQIEFNSD

-369 ATELATD
+369 AAELATD

-385 ELRAPGMTQVSLNG
+385 ELRAPGMTQLSLNG
-399 AAPGADSF
+399 ATPGADSF
-407 SGRLSVESPDPD
+407 SGRLNVESSDPD

-428 SEITRRSTRPLR
+428 SEINRRTTRPLR

-449 NHLAIDRLKAD
+449 NHLAVDRLKAD
-460 IDGGAI
+460 IEGGAV
-466 EGRIVFVQTGA
+466 EGRIAFVQTGA
-477 SNGSRIDADL
+477 SKGSRIDAEL

-511 PEEAKLSLDI
+511 PEEAKLSLDV

-534 AARLAYSPASLS
+534 AAKLGYGPNALS
-546 LEQLRFGQG
+546 LEQLRFGQAS
-555 GGVTSEASGSFDR
+555 GVTTEASGSFDR
-568 TKTTGKLA
+568 TRATGKLA
-576 LKSSA
+576 LKSSGS
-581 NSLRELTALVEPFAP
+581 SLHELTALLEPFAP
-596 ALRARLDAL
+596 SVRARFDAL
-605 PSLPGATR
+605 PSLPGAAR
-613 LKLDLSLDKNA
+613 LKLDLSLEKNA
-624 EHADRSNARFVL
+624 EHADRSAARAVL
-636 DLDAPQLKTTA
+636 DLDAPQLKASA
-647 TLAAQTPAAAIGGI
+647 TLVGQTPVAAVNGI
-661 DLERL
+661 DLDKL
-666 RNSDFTLDAKVA
+666 QSSDFTLESKAST
-678 APQAGALLALLGLDR
+678 PQAGALLALLGLDR
-693 IVAAGEGA
+693 VVAAGEGA

-714 PSQLNAKLS
+714 PLQLNAKIS

-732 GSVEWSESKPS
+732 GTVELS
-743 EPKSFE
+743 EPK
-749 PKSFEPK
+749 
-756 ASVNLRVRNANLAPL
+756 AGVNLRVRNVNLAPL
-771 LGTSPAGTSAQNV
+771 FGTGTADKSVQSVN
-784 SLSSRVT
+784 LSSRLT
-791 LSGNRLTFGDLDG
+791 LSGNSLTFNDLDG
-804 NAAGSHLRGHVSVTL
+804 SAAGSHLRGRLAVTL
-819 DQDKSIDGEVGL
+819 DPEKSVDGEVGL
-831 DSLDLAPALAIAV
+831 DTLDLGPALARAI
-844 GAAGRESGEPLSAG
+844 GAAGRDASEPLSAG
-858 LVSGW
+858 LLGGW
-863 RGRIAFQALRGTLP
+863 RGRIAFQALRGTMP
-877 GGIELRPFGGTI
+877 GGIELRPFGGMI

-896 AFDALKGGVGGGD
+896 ALDGLKGVLGGGE
-909 MSASL
+909 MSASF
-914 DARNGAGGLALNAR
+914 DARNGANGLALNAR

-933 VDAAALRYRDLALP
+933 VDATVLRYRDLALP

-953 QMALTSQGRSV
+953 QMALTTQGRSV

-981 AEIAGL
+981 AEISGL

-993 IAIRASDGGQVNDDN
+993 IAIRASDGGQVSDDN
-1008 RLRQLVEPALSAGRI
+1008 RLRQLVEPALSAGPI
-1023 AVPSAQIPFTIRD
+1023 AVASAQIPFTIRD
-1036 GRLRIGATPLEAK
+1036 GRLRVGATPLEAK

-1090 AGPPDRLSRT
+1090 AGPPDKLTRT
-1100 IDLAPLSSWLAVRTI
+1100 VDLAPLSSWLAVRTI

-1130 PPATAALPTLVSPEI
+1130 PPATAALPTLVSPEP
-1145 ATEQAPPNVPLP
+1145 APEPALTEVPVP
-1157 GQDPRRA
+1157 GRDPRRT
-1164 PAKPRV
+1164 PTPKAKA
-1170 APTPKAPQAAP
+1170 APTPKAPHAAP
-1181 AAPSPSLTSPS
+1181 AAPSPPLTSAP

-1202 LAPLP
+1202 VAPLP
-1207 PAIDVKPAP
+1207 PPIEVRPAP
-1216 GPPPAKP
+1216 GPAPAKP

-1234 HP
+1234 NP

>member
-1 MAEGRPVQTTLLGLA
+1 MQTTLLGLA

-23 LAALIGPYYIDW
+23 LAALIGPYYVDW

-65 PAPTLRLRGVT
+65 PAPTLRLRQVT

-91 DVEFSLGSLMRGE
+91 DVEFSLSSLMRGE

-109 LSVGGMAVDLGLDA
+109 LSVGGMAVDLGLDS
-123 RGRVDLPSTASG
+123 RGRVDLPPTASG
-135 TFNLASLAIE
+135 AFNLASLAIE
-145 RLNLTG
+145 RLNVTG

-185 GSFTARGVRYPFRV
+185 GSFTAAGVRYPFRV

-205 DGSATRLHLNI
+205 DGNATRLHLNI

-223 LADLEGVLAF
+223 LADLDGVLAF
-233 DNRQPKF
+233 DNRVPKF
-240 EGALT
+240 DGALT
-245 LAVPAARKAGEA
+245 LAVPAVKTAGEA
-257 GPTPWKLATRLKADP
+257 GPTPWKLTTKLKADP

-277 EQIDASFGPEDTA
+277 DQIDVSFGAEDTA
-290 LKLGGVGD
+290 LKFGGVGD

-315 VDADRLTAKH
+315 IDADKLAGKD
-325 DADPQRVLPALR
+325 DAEPLRVLPALR

-345 VPIPAQIEFNAD
+345 VPIPAQIEFNSD

-369 ATELATD
+369 TAELQTD

-385 ELRAPGMTQVSLNG
+385 ELRAPGMTQLSLNG

-407 SGRLSVESPDPD
+407 SGRLSVESSDPD

-428 SEITRRSTRPLR
+428 SEVNRRSTRPLR
-440 LAGDVTIAA
+440 LAGNVTIAA

-460 IDGGAI
+460 IEGGAV
-466 EGRIVFVQTGA
+466 EGRIAFVQTGA
-477 SNGSRIDADL
+477 SKGSRIDAEL
-487 RADRLD
+487 KADRLD

-511 PEEAKLSLDI
+511 PEQAKLSLDI

-534 AARLAYSPASLS
+534 AVKLGYSPTSLS
-546 LEQLRFGQG
+546 LEQLRFGQAS
-555 GGVTSEASGSFDR
+555 GVTTEASGSFDR
-568 TKTTGKLA
+568 TKTTGKLT

-581 NSLRELTALVEPFAP
+581 NSLRELTALIEPFAP
-596 ALRARLDAL
+596 AVGARFDAI
-605 PSLPGATR
+605 PSLSGATR

-624 EHADRSNARFVL
+624 EHADRSNARAVL
-636 DLDAPQLKTTA
+636 DLDAPQLKATA
-647 TLAAQTPAAAIGGI
+647 TLAAQLPAAAIGGI
-661 DLERL
+661 DLDRMRDSE
-666 RNSDFTLDAKVA
+666 FTLDSRVST
-678 APQAGALLALLGLDR
+678 PQAGALLALLGLDR
-693 IVAAGEGA
+693 VVAAGEGA
-701 SQFEGRLSGAWRR
+701 SRFEGKLTGAWRR
-714 PSQLNAKLS
+714 PMQLNAKLS

-732 GSVEWSESKPS
+732 GSVELP
-743 EPKSFE
+743 EPKSSE
-749 PKSFEPK
+749 LK
-756 ASVNLRVRNANLAPL
+756 ASVNLRVRDVNLAPL
-771 LGTSPAGTSAQNV
+771 LGTSPTDKSAQNV
-784 SLSSRVT
+784 SLSSRVG
-791 LSGNRLTFGDLDG
+791 LSGNRLTFDDLDG
-804 NAAGSHLRGHVSVTL
+804 NAAGSHLRGHLAVTL
-819 DQDKSIDGEVGL
+819 DREKSIDGEVGL
-831 DSLDLAPALAIAV
+831 DALELAPAFAMAI
-844 GAAGRESGEPLSAG
+844 GAAGHDSGEPLSAG
-858 LVSGW
+858 LLGGW
-863 RGRIAFQALRGTLP
+863 RGRIAFQALRGMLP
-877 GGIELRPFGGTI
+877 GNIELRPFGGTI

-896 AFDALKGGVGGGD
+896 ALDALKGSVGGGT
-909 MSASL
+909 MSASF

-928 IELSN
+928 IELAN
-933 VDAAALRYRDLALP
+933 VDAAALHYRDLALP
-947 KGRASV
+947 KGRVSV
-953 QMALTSQGRSV
+953 QTALTSQGRSV

-976 VTLES
+976 VTLDS
-981 AEIAGL
+981 AEINGL
-987 NPRAFE
+987 NPHAFE
-993 IAIRASDGGQVNDDN
+993 IAIRASDAGQVSDDN
-1008 RLRQLVEPALSAGRI
+1008 RLRQLVEPALGAAPI
-1023 AVPSAQIPFTIRD
+1023 TVASAQIPFTIRD
-1036 GRLRIGATPLEAK
+1036 GRLRVGATTLEAK
-1049 NARAIVSG
+1049 NARVIVSG

-1090 AGPPDRLSRT
+1090 AGPPDKLSRT
-1100 IDLAPLSSWLAVRTI
+1100 VDLTPLSSWLAVRTI

-1130 PPATAALPTLVSPEI
+1130 PPATAALPTLVSPDGASEHMP
-1145 ATEQAPPNVPLP
+1145 ANVPLP

-1164 PAKPRV
+1164 PSKPKVEPKAEPRA
-1170 APTPKAPQAAP
+1170 APTPKAPHAATAAP
-1181 AAPSPSLTSPS
+1181 
-1192 LTSPPLASQQ
+1192 SPPLASHQ

-1207 PAIDVKPAP
+1207 PPIDVKPAP
-1216 GPPPAKP
+1216 GPAPAKP
-1223 RPKPPLVLTPQ
+1223 KPRPPLVLTPQ
-1234 HP
+1234 NP